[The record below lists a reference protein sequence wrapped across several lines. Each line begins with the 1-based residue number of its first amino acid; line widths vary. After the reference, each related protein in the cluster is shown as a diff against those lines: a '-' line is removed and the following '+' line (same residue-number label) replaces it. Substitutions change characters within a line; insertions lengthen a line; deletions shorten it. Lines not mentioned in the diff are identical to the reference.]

1 MAKLNNT
8 KKSGKN
14 VADDKERLASE
25 IAARYDPNS
34 ATYKYRD
41 KTPYQS
47 LREKN
52 EISTIPRTYE
62 SQRYSRST
70 PEGSAYRQNQSPT
83 LTTEDYRNAANA
95 YVTNSRRQR
104 PQPPQSRNPRSS
116 YYNPNWQKELTERR
130 QAEKASV
137 QMGKDKLAAE
147 RKQRLQ
153 ERDNEIAGYGKY
165 FSASDF
171 KSGVAVGQHKYEAA
185 NKRERESTPGF
196 WDIFNGAM
204 GSGDAII
211 TSKQAEDFQRADT
224 IASVDAMT
232 DDERDIYYYLLG
244 TRGDSEAEKFR
255 SLLQE
260 SLNYRIGT
268 KEAGLNKK
276 VGTAGILPFVAGVD
290 NAFAGM
296 TNAISGVFDGPM
308 VPTSPLQYEY
318 KAWREGLNPVRGA
331 INDVAYTGGNM
342 LPSIAASAALGGLDV
357 PSKLA
362 SALGASTLG
371 VSAGGNAYKEGRD
384 SGYTHK
390 QALTYGTLVGASEAG
405 LQAVLGG
412 ISSLGLGITEE
423 AAGGAISR
431 ALGKVIKNTGV
442 TDAIGRYIANMG
454 SEATE
459 EYLQS
464 LLEPVFKNVVAG
476 EQNEFNPLDE
486 EALYSGLMG
495 ALTAGL
501 FEAPNLALDIGVAR
515 YAEREFN
522 AALNSMQRES
532 TAAQSVQEQSP
543 VDIQRKAAQGVAGN
557 EVEPPAAVNRTPA
570 NEDINRVAE
579 AAAKAAQTQPPTNI
593 QEAAAQAAEKAAQRP
608 LERQTSNNAAAPA
621 KTAQNGVATRHTA
634 TTSNGNAV
642 SVGSIVDTDNGLNVR
657 LSDGTTA
664 QLSDVDFDDPNINV
678 LYERAASFDANTA
691 NALVNNYTGETSVDN
706 YLRGFNSVYLSGKQG
721 YEYAK
726 AVGDSVYARHY
737 LNDNARMAAFR
748 AGQAAYQSSRA
759 NSIAGQQGNNVRPQ
773 AKAEYEA
780 GVNREYS
787 DQKLTSSQRKQ
798 IRALDE
804 VFKAAGK
811 KLVIHDAI
819 GTDGNSVTF
828 SRSDANAYYDAK
840 TDTYHLSLDS
850 TGQAYAYV
858 VAHESIHEMEVKNK
872 EGFSALSE
880 VVEAAI
886 EGELMNQKGMTF
898 DEAKAEFEKM
908 VQYQI
913 DKNGLSRSEAV
924 TEVVANTVPVILTDE
939 QQGKRFADKVMKSSG
954 KVRAWFEQLIKD
966 LRAILDKAYNIL
978 KGQKSWEQMELIRNN
993 KQTLDMIA
1001 DYYFEGMEG
1010 TKGKAANEDGKV
1022 SFSPRLDPNFGSSVD
1037 IEKNYRAVANM
1048 QPVAK
1053 VKGTEFAKG
1062 EVDLI
1067 TQVSNFFEEIGGEV
1081 ISPDLGR
1088 IILDR
1093 NGVKDDIAH
1102 GIGRNKAA
1110 AFVAVPDVIKKGK
1123 ILDVQYN
1130 WKGRGYDTVIVA
1142 APVVFS
1148 GQNAVEGVILRKK
1161 SINDD
1166 FYLHEIKIEGVSTFK
1181 TGANKIGAPSADTP
1195 SVISILQ
1202 KVFDYKEKSD
1212 GNVKLSAKDS
1222 GADIREVNPMEIT
1235 PPNRVTSSSKY
1246 HYLINEFENNG
1257 YNGRRVVLVENGND
1271 GYQALTGS
1279 HRILAAREAG
1289 VDVPSVVI
1297 PMSEEIQP
1305 LLDATGDEERARIAD
1320 ELYEDGIIPKEARD
1334 LLVREDELN
1343 FENLGKPLD
1352 KQVRFSMKNAV
1363 EESQQFKRWFGDW
1376 QNNPAKASK
1385 VVNADGTPKV
1395 MYRGG
1400 NETFNIFDRKKS
1412 KYSNLYGRGFY
1423 FTDSESHARQY
1434 GDARA
1439 YYLDVKHP
1447 VPMQER
1453 TITKKQMRN
1462 FLEAVAENEDYGL
1475 ENYGS
1480 GATVDSVLK
1489 DVYGKNDFA
1498 MLNDVNQTAIG
1509 DMVAAVELFN
1519 EVNGT
1524 DFDGLI
1530 LDTETV
1536 VFNSNQIKSATDN
1549 IGTFDPNNPDI
1560 RFSMKDTVEETRD
1573 LIAVHNLKGAEL
1585 EADIE
1590 LGGFPMP
1597 SIAITKP
1604 ELGHSEFGDI
1614 SLIFGKDT
1622 IDPKRSGN
1630 KVYNADAYTP
1640 TFPQIGYKPN
1650 EKSIKRLRDLY
1661 YKVYEKAGSDI
1672 AYPLYAFG
1680 VDDAGEAIAR
1690 YGGSEQAIVKSFAD
1704 NTDMMQAYLVDQG
1717 KQPIETIQ
1725 REVVTE
1731 IGEPEKER
1739 YDFILNKLGK
1749 DAFEAMGTGKS
1760 RATWYE
1766 KYGESYREALKQQLI
1781 DAGID
1786 SEAAAS
1792 VVADGFSRGD
1802 VLTDALKVRS
1812 YMQNG
1817 PRMVRT
1823 QPDIAA
1829 TQKAIK
1835 EAVNPSEYKAWL
1847 ENTFSG
1853 IVSKKGIRND
1863 KDTFTNS
1870 GNRRSFETLYWE
1882 FNLENIVKAMKS
1894 QDEKGA
1900 SGLGTK
1906 SIFGSSAREYESIAD
1921 IKADSSRLQTLN
1933 EEQYA
1938 AIKETYSNRFREIV
1952 DTYAGNK
1959 DWWDAANTLCEAVA
1973 LRKTRTGI
1981 YNYLNQWPQVYKA
1994 SYDIV
1999 DSLISLTQDI
2009 AKMPTEYFEAKPQR
2023 AVSFDEVRA
2032 VIMPEGKYE
2041 DLQTALESR
2050 GIPVETYNPDVEG
2063 ERLSKLN
2070 SEFTERFRFSRKDD
2084 VSVTSEDAKKLQK
2097 QNDKLKQALEV
2108 AKQEIKLSDGHHV
2121 KASAVERLA
2130 GSLLKEYSSKMDKAE
2145 LVSNITELFDYIGN
2159 GENVVWDEVQAGAM
2173 NIALNVLDQS
2183 SKRNTEWYDNTKP
2196 AREFLK
2202 NNTIKLNEKQLAEVQ
2217 SAFGSYTE
2225 FRREL
2230 YNKAKFSKT
2239 EGISLEQA
2247 WRDLSSMFPDT
2258 FDPDTP
2264 DVDMPTLLHDEVLN
2278 MYDRPIENPY
2288 GYDMKGYA
2296 SDLAMR
2302 LYGEYMAMPERK
2314 TFADKQQKKLEMQ
2327 RARYNTLME
2336 QQREQAKAKYERL
2349 RDQRDITK
2357 YKTSIEKNAKSL
2369 YSWLTKPNNS
2379 KHVPEALRNKTADL
2393 LKTLEFDG
2401 KKGYMWKD
2409 AMRNLQTWMQQVDR
2423 AKTNPDID
2431 NPLIEYAPDLIDN
2444 MQSLLDSASK
2454 YNNISEMPLD
2464 KLKEL
2469 NNIVAAVKHTV
2480 TTANTVIADGR
2491 RQYIDDIGGNI
2502 IKTAQVQRP
2511 KAREFMRKH
2520 PYAYKMASAVS
2531 GFFISGNVKP
2541 IYFFDNIGGEMKTL
2555 FNDVRQAS
2563 YKAALTANAIREEYA
2578 QIKDKYR
2585 YKEWADKSGDLL
2597 TIQTKGGSNVSIT
2610 REQALDI
2617 YATAKREKLIG
2628 TQHLTKDGFVF
2639 NKDVVQKNGKLIE
2652 TATNDNVNK
2661 PLSEETIAEISDWL
2675 TKEQKGYADALVELM
2690 STKGAELGNEVT
2702 MLMYGINRFAE
2713 SYYIPI
2719 MSAQQFIETAFNGR
2733 VSEAMTWMNKGF
2745 TKNTVAGARNPIVIT
2760 GITQK
2765 ALQHMADMATYNAMA
2780 IPQDTMA
2787 KVYNYK
2793 QRGEDGGAN
2802 TYIRAELDK
2811 AYGQHTSKYIKTFI
2825 NDISGNITV
2834 DPRDSMASKMISAF
2848 RRNAISGK
2856 LSVAIQQPSAIVRAT
2871 ALVDP
2876 KYFFGHV
2883 SKNTY
2888 DTAKKYSGTAVIK
2901 EVGGFDAY
2909 TGKGLVQWM
2918 ADNNKL
2924 NFRNVRDAVA
2934 GWAPQKMD
2942 EITWCRIWKAC
2953 ENEIADTTAF
2963 ERGSEEFY
2971 KAVGH
2976 RFDDV
2981 IEYTQV
2987 YDSVISRS
2995 EYMRSKS
3002 AGAKLFTSFK
3012 AEPTVSYNM
3021 YWYALKH
3028 MDEKGG
3034 KARLLRTAASI
3045 IGAGVFN
3052 AILKSVITAIRDDDE
3067 NQNYVDKYVE
3077 ALVGNLVG
3085 TPLKKVPY
3093 IGEYIYLGGELDTL
3107 GSLPLVN
3114 EVLSMLQG
3122 YTSSRSELKVIQ
3134 DLINAAGDL
3143 DNEKKGLDERLLRM
3157 AKATSQMFGIP
3168 LDAFIKDWLGV
3179 VKEAYKAISGNEPEL
3194 SGNIM
3199 YEIREGLG
3207 VKQELEL
3214 YKGVDKAITTGD
3226 YTRLDKQ
3233 FKTMVERDT
3242 TTDPTKKARETVRAA
3257 VRQYFD
3263 AGEVKAGDAKRIL
3276 VRCGYKMDD
3285 AEAMITK
3292 WDFWRDYPEAHDTSI
3307 EDGTETLAAKY
3318 FEYAKPA
3325 NIDKT
3330 LFYDVYKFNGSAK
3343 ADKDKNGNSIR
3354 NSKRD
3359 KVADYINKQRLTK
3372 AQKDALWLA
3381 CGYKESTLDEAP
3393 WR

>member
-70 PEGSAYRQNQSPT
+70 PEGSAYRQNQSPA

-104 PQPPQSRNPRSS
+104 RQAPQSRNPRSS

-130 QAEKASV
+130 QAEKAFV

-153 ERDNEIAGYGKY
+153 ERDNEIAAYGKY

-204 GSGDAII
+204 GSGNAII

-268 KEAGLNKK
+268 KEAGLDKK

-431 ALGKVIKNTGV
+431 ALGKVIKNKGV

-501 FEAPNLALDIGVAR
+501 FEAPNLALDIGGAR

-522 AALNSMQRES
+522 AALNSMQREN
-532 TAAQSVQEQSP
+532 TAAQEQSP
-543 VDIQRKAAQGVAGN
+543 VDIQREAAQGVAGN

-593 QEAAAQAAEKAAQRP
+593 QEAAAQAAENAAQNR
-608 LERQTSNNAAAPA
+608 LEKQTSNNTAAPA

-678 LYERAASFDANTA
+678 LYERAASFDADTA

-780 GVNREYS
+780 GVNREYP
-787 DQKLTSSQRKQ
+787 DRKLTSSQRKQ

-939 QQGKRFADKVMKSSG
+939 QQGKRFADKVMKSGS
-954 KVRAWFEQLIKD
+954 KVKAWFEKLIKD

-1010 TKGKAANEDGKV
+1010 TKGKAANGDGGARYSIQTTENGKQYVEADRNVISGDNPSEWARQVEDYINNEIRHGRDVTVYSANGVPLTITADTAGKATFRNFVTLSDGSKRPMTDSEYVRKLNAESHIDEIAQV
-1022 SFSPRLDPNFGSSVD
+1022 SRGTGSTVPD
-1037 IEKNYRAVANM
+1037 RKNHPFAKDGFNYRTAY
-1048 QPVAK
+1048 
-1053 VKGTEFAKG
+1053 F
-1062 EVDLI
+1062 
-1067 TQVSNFFEEIGGEV
+1067 
-1081 ISPDLGR
+1081 
-1088 IILDR
+1088 
-1093 NGVKDDIAH
+1093 KDDSGYYELRLSVGKNGNVNTIY
-1102 GIGRNKAA
+1102 N
-1110 AFVAVPDVIKKGK
+1110 VGK
-1123 ILDVQYN
+1123 ITEADFPTRGL
-1130 WKGRGYDTVIVA
+1130 KGPTRSKTETRNTA
-1142 APVVFS
+1142 
-1148 GQNAVEGVILRKK
+1148 
-1161 SINDD
+1161 SIDNMPQSP
-1166 FYLHEIKIEGVSTFK
+1166 E
-1181 TGANKIGAPSADTP
+1181 
-1195 SVISILQ
+1195 
-1202 KVFDYKEKSD
+1202 
-1212 GNVKLSAKDS
+1212 NVKLSAKDS

-1343 FENLGKPLD
+1343 YENSGKPLD
-1352 KQVRFSMKNAV
+1352 KQVRFSEKDTEQKAV
-1363 EESQQFKRWFGDW
+1363 STFGTTYSW
-1376 QNNPAKASK
+1376 
-1385 VVNADGTPKV
+1385 
-1395 MYRGG
+1395 
-1400 NETFNIFDRKKS
+1400 NETGYLTSSGKQLDFSGKRDGAQAGYRS
-1412 KYSNLYGRGFY
+1412 MDHRDVSELY
-1423 FTDSESHARQY
+1423 
-1434 GDARA
+1434 DA
-1439 YYLDVKHP
+1439 
-1447 VPMQER
+1447 EG
-1453 TITKKQMRN
+1453 I
-1462 FLEAVAENEDYGL
+1462 
-1475 ENYGS
+1475 S
-1480 GATVDSVLK
+1480 
-1489 DVYGKNDFA
+1489 
-1498 MLNDVNQTAIG
+1498 
-1509 DMVAAVELFN
+1509 
-1519 EVNGT
+1519 GT
-1524 DFDGLI
+1524 DAMIKFMSEGNIRISPEMGGINLQSMPTKAQFDKLQSFVRKNGGEVTIDFDDANGNTLHSI
-1530 LDTETV
+1530 EYPQGTGPVRINNDIKRYYNEGKVPEISET
-1536 VFNSNQIKSATDN
+1536 Q
-1549 IGTFDPNNPDI
+1549 
-1560 RFSMKDTVEETRD
+1560 RFS
-1573 LIAVHNLKGAEL
+1573 
-1585 EADIE
+1585 
-1590 LGGFPMP
+1590 
-1597 SIAITKP
+1597 
-1604 ELGHSEFGDI
+1604 
-1614 SLIFGKDT
+1614 
-1622 IDPKRSGN
+1622 
-1630 KVYNADAYTP
+1630 
-1640 TFPQIGYKPN
+1640 
-1650 EKSIKRLRDLY
+1650 
-1661 YKVYEKAGSDI
+1661 
-1672 AYPLYAFG
+1672 
-1680 VDDAGEAIAR
+1680 
-1690 YGGSEQAIVKSFAD
+1690 
-1704 NTDMMQAYLVDQG
+1704 
-1717 KQPIETIQ
+1717 
-1725 REVVTE
+1725 
-1731 IGEPEKER
+1731 
-1739 YDFILNKLGK
+1739 
-1749 DAFEAMGTGKS
+1749 
-1760 RATWYE
+1760 
-1766 KYGESYREALKQQLI
+1766 
-1781 DAGID
+1781 
-1786 SEAAAS
+1786 
-1792 VVADGFSRGD
+1792 
-1802 VLTDALKVRS
+1802 
-1812 YMQNG
+1812 
-1817 PRMVRT
+1817 
-1823 QPDIAA
+1823 
-1829 TQKAIK
+1829 
-1835 EAVNPSEYKAWL
+1835 
-1847 ENTFSG
+1847 
-1853 IVSKKGIRND
+1853 
-1863 KDTFTNS
+1863 
-1870 GNRRSFETLYWE
+1870 
-1882 FNLENIVKAMKS
+1882 
-1894 QDEKGA
+1894 
-1900 SGLGTK
+1900 
-1906 SIFGSSAREYESIAD
+1906 
-1921 IKADSSRLQTLN
+1921 
-1933 EEQYA
+1933 
-1938 AIKETYSNRFREIV
+1938 
-1952 DTYAGNK
+1952 
-1959 DWWDAANTLCEAVA
+1959 
-1973 LRKTRTGI
+1973 
-1981 YNYLNQWPQVYKA
+1981 
-1994 SYDIV
+1994 
-1999 DSLISLTQDI
+1999 
-2009 AKMPTEYFEAKPQR
+2009 
-2023 AVSFDEVRA
+2023 
-2032 VIMPEGKYE
+2032 
-2041 DLQTALESR
+2041 
-2050 GIPVETYNPDVEG
+2050 
-2063 ERLSKLN
+2063 
-2070 SEFTERFRFSRKDD
+2070 FSRKDD
-2084 VSVTSEDAKKLQK
+2084 ISVTPEDAKKLQK
-2097 QNDKLKQALEV
+2097 QNDKLQQALEV

-2130 GSLLKEYSSKMDKAE
+2130 GSLLREYSSKMDKAE

-2183 SKRNTEWYDNTKP
+2183 AKRNTEWYDNTKP

-2247 WRDLSSMFPDT
+2247 WRDLSGMFPDT

-2264 DVDMPTLLHDEVLN
+2264 DVDMPIFLHDEVLN

-2288 GYDMKGYA
+2288 GYGMNEYA
-2296 SDLAMR
+2296 ADLAMR

-2563 YKAALTANAIREEYA
+2563 YKAALTANAIRGEYA
-2578 QIKDKYR
+2578 QIKDKYH
-2585 YKEWADKSGDLL
+2585 YKEWADNAGDLL

-2639 NKDVVQKNGKLIE
+2639 DKDVVQKNGKLIE

-2702 MLMYGINRFAE
+2702 MLMYGINRFSE
-2713 SYYIPI
+2713 GYYIPI
-2719 MSAQQFIETAFNGR
+2719 MSAQQFIDTAFNGR
-2733 VSEAMTWMNKGF
+2733 VSDAMSWMNKGF
-2745 TKNTVAGARNPIVIT
+2745 TKSTVAGARNPIVIT

-2834 DPRDSMASKMISAF
+2834 DPRDSMVSKMISVF
-2848 RRNAISGK
+2848 RRNAVSGK

-2883 SKNTY
+2883 DKNTY

-2918 ADNNKL
+2918 ADNDKL

-2934 GWAPQKMD
+2934 GWLPQKMD

-2953 ENEIADTTAF
+2953 ENEIADTTAL

-2995 EYMRSKS
+2995 ENMRLNS
-3002 AGAKLFTSFK
+3002 AGTKLFTSFK

-3028 MDEKGG
+3028 MNEKGG

-3052 AILKSVITAIRDDDE
+3052 AVLKSIITAVRDKDE
-3067 NQNYVDKYVE
+3067 NQNYIDKYVE
-3077 ALVGNLVG
+3077 ALAGNLVG
-3085 TPLKKVPY
+3085 APLKNFPY

-3114 EVLSMLQG
+3114 EVLSLLQG

-3143 DNEKKGLDERLLRM
+3143 DNENKGLDERWLRM

-3194 SGNIM
+3194 SGNIL

-3318 FEYAKPA
+3318 FEYAKPT

>member
-1 MAKLNNT
+1 MSSNNKKKAVERSKREQISKQNESSYNKRLSEWMNKYNPESPNYEFKDT
-8 KKSGKN
+8 EVKKSNNPVYGEVEYTPKN
-14 VADDKERLASE
+14 TYYGGFTPSNT
-25 IAARYDPNS
+25 NS
-34 ATYKYRD
+34 GGAT
-41 KTPYQS
+41 P
-47 LREKN
+47 
-52 EISTIPRTYE
+52 
-62 SQRYSRST
+62 SR
-70 PEGSAYRQNQSPT
+70 

-95 YVTNSRRQR
+95 YIANRQ
-104 PQPPQSRNPRSS
+104 QSYVPKLARN
-116 YYNPNWQKELTERR
+116 YNPNWRPTERKS
-130 QAEKASV
+130 AE
-137 QMGKDKLAAE
+137 QYAAE
-147 RKQRLQ
+147 HEQRLQ
-153 ERDNEIAGYGKY
+153 AKSNEIAGYGKY
-165 FSASDF
+165 FGANDF

-204 GSGDAII
+204 GGGDAII
-211 TSKQAEDFQRADT
+211 TSKQAEDLQRADT
-224 IASVDAMT
+224 ISSVDAMT
-232 DDERDIYYYLLG
+232 NDERDIYYYLLG

-268 KEAGLNKK
+268 KDAALDKK
-276 VGTAGILPFVAGVD
+276 VGTSGILPFIAGVD
-290 NAFAGM
+290 SAFAGM
-296 TNAISGVFDGPM
+296 TNAVSGAFGGSM

-318 KAWREGLNPVRGA
+318 KAWREGLGPVRGA

-342 LPSIAASAALGGLDV
+342 LPSVGASYALGGMGL
-357 PSKLA
+357 PSV
-362 SALGASTLG
+362 LGTGVLG
-371 VSAGGNAYKEGRD
+371 VSAAGNAYKEGVD
-384 SGYTHK
+384 SGYSHDE
-390 QALTYGTLVGASEAG
+390 ALTYGVLTGASEAG

-412 ISSLGLGITEE
+412 ISNLGLGITEE

-501 FEAPNLALDIGVAR
+501 FEAPNLALDIGGAR

-522 AALNSMQRES
+522 AARNSMQQEN
-532 TAAQSVQEQSP
+532 TAAQEQSP
-543 VDIQRKAAQGVAGN
+543 VDIQREAAQGVAGN
-557 EVEPPAAVNRTPA
+557 EVKPPAAVNRTPA

-593 QEAAAQAAEKAAQRP
+593 QEAAAQAAENAAQRP
-608 LERQTSNNAAAPA
+608 LERQTSNNAAVPA
-621 KTAQNGVATRHTA
+621 KSAQSGVATRHTA

-642 SVGSIVDTDNGLNVR
+642 SVGSIVETDNGLNVR

-664 QLSDVDFDDPNINV
+664 RLSDVDFDDPNINV
-678 LYERAASFDANTA
+678 LYERAASFDVDTA

-759 NSIAGQQGNNVRPQ
+759 NSIAGQRGNNVRPQ

-780 GVNREYS
+780 GVNPEYS

-939 QQGKRFADKVMKSSG
+939 QQGKRFADKVMKSGS
-954 KVRAWFEQLIKD
+954 KVKAWFEKLIKD

-1343 FENLGKPLD
+1343 FENLGKSLD

-1489 DVYGKNDFA
+1489 DLYGKNDFA

-1560 RFSMKDTVEETRD
+1560 RFSKKDTEQNAISVFGTTYSWNETGYLTPSGKQLDFSGKRD
-1573 LIAVHNLKGAEL
+1573 GAQAGYRSMDHRDVSELYDAEGVSGTDAMIKFMSEGNIRISPEMGGINLQSLPTKAQFDKL
-1585 EADIE
+1585 QSFVRKN
-1590 LGGFPMP
+1590 GG
-1597 SIAITKP
+1597 
-1604 ELGHSEFGDI
+1604 EV
-1614 SLIFGKDT
+1614 T
-1622 IDPKRSGN
+1622 IDFDDANGN
-1630 KVYNADAYTP
+1630 TLHSIEY
-1640 TFPQIGYKPN
+1640 PQGTGPVRIN
-1650 EKSIKRLRDLY
+1650 NDIKRY
-1661 YKVYEKAGSDI
+1661 Y
-1672 AYPLYAFG
+1672 
-1680 VDDAGEAIAR
+1680 
-1690 YGGSEQAIVKSFAD
+1690 
-1704 NTDMMQAYLVDQG
+1704 N
-1717 KQPIETIQ
+1717 
-1725 REVVTE
+1725 
-1731 IGEPEKER
+1731 
-1739 YDFILNKLGK
+1739 
-1749 DAFEAMGTGKS
+1749 
-1760 RATWYE
+1760 
-1766 KYGESYREALKQQLI
+1766 
-1781 DAGID
+1781 
-1786 SEAAAS
+1786 
-1792 VVADGFSRGD
+1792 
-1802 VLTDALKVRS
+1802 
-1812 YMQNG
+1812 
-1817 PRMVRT
+1817 
-1823 QPDIAA
+1823 
-1829 TQKAIK
+1829 
-1835 EAVNPSEYKAWL
+1835 
-1847 ENTFSG
+1847 
-1853 IVSKKGIRND
+1853 
-1863 KDTFTNS
+1863 
-1870 GNRRSFETLYWE
+1870 
-1882 FNLENIVKAMKS
+1882 
-1894 QDEKGA
+1894 
-1900 SGLGTK
+1900 
-1906 SIFGSSAREYESIAD
+1906 
-1921 IKADSSRLQTLN
+1921 
-1933 EEQYA
+1933 
-1938 AIKETYSNRFREIV
+1938 
-1952 DTYAGNK
+1952 
-1959 DWWDAANTLCEAVA
+1959 
-1973 LRKTRTGI
+1973 
-1981 YNYLNQWPQVYKA
+1981 
-1994 SYDIV
+1994 
-1999 DSLISLTQDI
+1999 
-2009 AKMPTEYFEAKPQR
+2009 
-2023 AVSFDEVRA
+2023 
-2032 VIMPEGKYE
+2032 EGKVPE
-2041 DLQTALESR
+2041 IS
-2050 GIPVETYNPDVEG
+2050 ETQ
-2063 ERLSKLN
+2063 
-2070 SEFTERFRFSRKDD
+2070 RFSFSRKDD
-2084 VSVTSEDAKKLQK
+2084 VSVTPEDAKKLQK

-2247 WRDLSSMFPDT
+2247 WRDLSGMFPDT

-2264 DVDMPTLLHDEVLN
+2264 DVDMPILLHDEVLN

-2288 GYDMKGYA
+2288 GYGMKEYA
-2296 SDLAMR
+2296 ADLAMR

-2336 QQREQAKAKYERL
+2336 QQREQAKAKYEKL

-2454 YNNISEMPLD
+2454 YNNISDMPLD

-2531 GFFISGNVKP
+2531 GFFNSGNVKP

-2834 DPRDSMASKMISAF
+2834 DPRDSMASQMISAF

-2871 ALVDP
+2871 ALVDS

-2883 SKNTY
+2883 DKNTY

-2918 ADNNKL
+2918 ADNDKL
-2924 NFRNVRDAVA
+2924 NFRNARDAVA
-2934 GWAPQKMD
+2934 GWLPQKMD

-2953 ENEIADTTAF
+2953 ENEVADTTAL

-3034 KARLLRTAASI
+3034 KARLLRTAASN

-3077 ALVGNLVG
+3077 ALAGNLVG

-3093 IGEYIYLGGELDTL
+3093 IGEHIYLGGELDTL

-3318 FEYAKPA
+3318 FEYAKPT

>member
-1 MAKLNNT
+1 MASYN
-8 KKSGKN
+8 KKQ
-14 VADDKERLASE
+14 DFEQWLSE
-25 IAARYDPNS
+25 HDPDS
-34 ATYKYRD
+34 KKYKYRD
-41 KTPYQS
+41 KSAYS
-47 LREKN
+47 YIREQK
-52 EISTIPRTYE
+52 ETASIPRTRE
-62 SQRYSRST
+62 VER
-70 PEGSAYRQNQSPT
+70 AYAENPAGWENSKNMQAASVVPR
-83 LTTEDYRNAANA
+83 TEDYRAAA
-95 YVTNSRRQR
+95 YAYSVRGRQQK
-104 PQPPQSRNPRSS
+104 PTATSRNPRSS
-116 YYNPNWQKELTERR
+116 YYNPNWQKEINEREAQKR
-130 QAEKASV
+130 QTAQVAA
-137 QMGKDKLAAE
+137 DNRAAE
-147 RKQRLQ
+147 HAARIQQRS
-153 ERDNEIAGYGKY
+153 NA
-165 FSASDF
+165 
-171 KSGVAVGQHKYEAA
+171 
-185 NKRERESTPGF
+185 
-196 WDIFNGAM
+196 
-204 GSGDAII
+204 I
-211 TSKQAEDFQRADT
+211 TSIMQRYASAPDFESGIEKGKALYSNTQGQSGEKTPSFMDIYSGALNPGSISPKTARGLVKQGERQQL
-224 IASVDAMT
+224 DAMSE
-232 DDERDIYYYLLG
+232 DEKNIYYYLLG
-244 TRGDSEAEKFR
+244 TKGDAAANEFK
-255 SLLQE
+255 SLLDDE
-260 SLNYRIGT
+260 LNRRIGAAQA
-268 KEAGLNKK
+268 EQAEIL
-276 VGTAGILPFVAGVD
+276 GTAGVLPFVAGVESSY
-290 NAFAGM
+290 AGAAQALLAALGSEK
-296 TNAISGVFDGPM
+296 T
-308 VPTSPLQYEY
+308 VPRSPYQYAY
-318 KAWREGLNPVRGA
+318 QAWRERIAQQENNKIGLRGIA
-331 INDVAYTGGNM
+331 NDLGYTVGNM
-342 LPSIAASAALGGLDV
+342 LPGMELSAAMGGLGA

-362 SALGASTLG
+362 SALGSGSIGL
-371 VSAGGNAYKEGRD
+371 SSGGNAYREGRD
-384 SGYTHK
+384 MGYSHNEAITYG
-390 QALTYGTLVGASEAG
+390 ALTGASEAG
-405 LQAVLGG
+405 LQYLLGG
-412 ISSLGLGITEE
+412 VSKLG
-423 AAGGAISR
+423 AGVTS
-431 ALGKVIKNTGV
+431 GKVANVVSKALDKVVKNKAVADTV
-442 TDAIGRYIANMG
+442 ARYVADMG

-464 LLEPVFKNVVAG
+464 VLEPVFRNIAAG
-476 EQNEFNPLDE
+476 ENNDIDLLSD
-486 EALYSGLMG
+486 EALYSAMMG

-501 FEAPNLALDIGVAR
+501 FNAPEMASGINNARSTAVAEHLEPSNAQLKYFTPEEASDPRQSRSRMGA
-515 YAEREFN
+515 YSKEFGDV
-522 AALNSMQRES
+522 LNSTSPDPARMREMQDIVSEYNTLRAMNRADAIEQ
-532 TAAQSVQEQSP
+532 AATQAARTQEPATVQ
-543 VDIQRKAAQGVAGN
+543 RAA
-557 EVEPPAAVNRTPA
+557 EM
-570 NEDINRVAE
+570 
-579 AAAKAAQTQPPTNI
+579 AAKAAQTQPPTNI
-593 QEAAAQAAEKAAQRP
+593 QEAAAQAAEKAVQSP
-608 LERQTSNNAAAPA
+608 LEGRASNNAAALA

-642 SVGSIVDTDNGLNVR
+642 SVGSIVESDNGLYVR

-664 QLSDVDFDDPNINV
+664 QLPDVEFDDPNINA
-678 LYERAASFDANTA
+678 LYERAADFDVDTA

-787 DQKLTSSQRKQ
+787 DRKLTSSQRKQ

-858 VAHESIHEMEVKNK
+858 VAHESIHEMKVKNK

-908 VQYQI
+908 VQYQM
-913 DKNGLSRSEAV
+913 DKNGLGRSEAV

-939 QQGKRFADKVMKSSG
+939 QQGKRFADKVMKSGS
-954 KVRAWFEQLIKD
+954 KVKAWFEKLIKD

-1010 TKGKAANEDGKV
+1010 TRGKAKGDNVNLSLKDIGGRKTVWIENNALSAKELRNHKAVADYIAKHIGEVYTLIESGQKVYLGEDLPTEYTHSKYTTYLQKYDRSTLKAKNKASGALGEMIEIATNRRWEKTQHTHNKDARYGMYRYDSSFAFPVKNSDGSIKRIYSYDAELLIRNASDGKKYLYDIINIKENIPDTLELPKQEAQIR
-1022 SFSPRLDPNFGSSVD
+1022 SQEAPAHGDAFSN
-1037 IEKNYRAVANM
+1037 I
-1048 QPVAK
+1048 
-1053 VKGTEFAKG
+1053 
-1062 EVDLI
+1062 
-1067 TQVSNFFEEIGGEV
+1067 
-1081 ISPDLGR
+1081 ISPDG
-1088 IILDR
+1088 
-1093 NGVKDDIAH
+1093 KD
-1102 GIGRNKAA
+1102 
-1110 AFVAVPDVIKKGK
+1110 
-1123 ILDVQYN
+1123 
-1130 WKGRGYDTVIVA
+1130 
-1142 APVVFS
+1142 
-1148 GQNAVEGVILRKK
+1148 
-1161 SINDD
+1161 
-1166 FYLHEIKIEGVSTFK
+1166 
-1181 TGANKIGAPSADTP
+1181 
-1195 SVISILQ
+1195 
-1202 KVFDYKEKSD
+1202 
-1212 GNVKLSAKDS
+1212 VKLSAKDIN
-1222 GADIREVNPMEIT
+1222 ADIREVNPMEIT

-1257 YNGRRVVLVENGND
+1257 YNGRNVVLVENGND

-1320 ELYEDGIIPKEARD
+1320 ELYEDGIIPKEVRD

-1352 KQVRFSMKNAV
+1352 KQVRFSEKDTEQKAV
-1363 EESQQFKRWFGDW
+1363 STFGTTYSW
-1376 QNNPAKASK
+1376 
-1385 VVNADGTPKV
+1385 
-1395 MYRGG
+1395 
-1400 NETFNIFDRKKS
+1400 NETGYLTPSGKQLDFSGKRDGAQAGYRS
-1412 KYSNLYGRGFY
+1412 MDHRDVSELY
-1423 FTDSESHARQY
+1423 
-1434 GDARA
+1434 DAEG
-1439 YYLDVKHP
+1439 V
-1447 VPMQER
+1447 
-1453 TITKKQMRN
+1453 
-1462 FLEAVAENEDYGL
+1462 G
-1475 ENYGS
+1475 
-1480 GATVDSVLK
+1480 
-1489 DVYGKNDFA
+1489 
-1498 MLNDVNQTAIG
+1498 
-1509 DMVAAVELFN
+1509 
-1519 EVNGT
+1519 GT
-1524 DFDGLI
+1524 DAMIKFMNEGNIRISPEMGGINLQSMPTKAQFDKLQSFVRKNGGEVTIDFDDANGNTLHSI
-1530 LDTETV
+1530 EYPQGTGPVRINNDIKRYYNEGKVPEISET
-1536 VFNSNQIKSATDN
+1536 Q
-1549 IGTFDPNNPDI
+1549 
-1560 RFSMKDTVEETRD
+1560 RFS
-1573 LIAVHNLKGAEL
+1573 
-1585 EADIE
+1585 
-1590 LGGFPMP
+1590 
-1597 SIAITKP
+1597 
-1604 ELGHSEFGDI
+1604 
-1614 SLIFGKDT
+1614 
-1622 IDPKRSGN
+1622 
-1630 KVYNADAYTP
+1630 
-1640 TFPQIGYKPN
+1640 
-1650 EKSIKRLRDLY
+1650 
-1661 YKVYEKAGSDI
+1661 
-1672 AYPLYAFG
+1672 
-1680 VDDAGEAIAR
+1680 
-1690 YGGSEQAIVKSFAD
+1690 
-1704 NTDMMQAYLVDQG
+1704 
-1717 KQPIETIQ
+1717 
-1725 REVVTE
+1725 
-1731 IGEPEKER
+1731 
-1739 YDFILNKLGK
+1739 
-1749 DAFEAMGTGKS
+1749 
-1760 RATWYE
+1760 
-1766 KYGESYREALKQQLI
+1766 
-1781 DAGID
+1781 
-1786 SEAAAS
+1786 
-1792 VVADGFSRGD
+1792 
-1802 VLTDALKVRS
+1802 
-1812 YMQNG
+1812 
-1817 PRMVRT
+1817 
-1823 QPDIAA
+1823 
-1829 TQKAIK
+1829 
-1835 EAVNPSEYKAWL
+1835 
-1847 ENTFSG
+1847 
-1853 IVSKKGIRND
+1853 
-1863 KDTFTNS
+1863 
-1870 GNRRSFETLYWE
+1870 
-1882 FNLENIVKAMKS
+1882 
-1894 QDEKGA
+1894 
-1900 SGLGTK
+1900 
-1906 SIFGSSAREYESIAD
+1906 
-1921 IKADSSRLQTLN
+1921 
-1933 EEQYA
+1933 
-1938 AIKETYSNRFREIV
+1938 
-1952 DTYAGNK
+1952 
-1959 DWWDAANTLCEAVA
+1959 
-1973 LRKTRTGI
+1973 
-1981 YNYLNQWPQVYKA
+1981 
-1994 SYDIV
+1994 
-1999 DSLISLTQDI
+1999 
-2009 AKMPTEYFEAKPQR
+2009 
-2023 AVSFDEVRA
+2023 
-2032 VIMPEGKYE
+2032 
-2041 DLQTALESR
+2041 
-2050 GIPVETYNPDVEG
+2050 
-2063 ERLSKLN
+2063 
-2070 SEFTERFRFSRKDD
+2070 FSRKDD
-2084 VSVTSEDAKKLQK
+2084 VSVTPEDAKKLQK

-2247 WRDLSSMFPDT
+2247 WRDLSGMFPDT

-2288 GYDMKGYA
+2288 GYGMKEYA
-2296 SDLAMR
+2296 ADLAMR
-2302 LYGEYMAMPERK
+2302 LYGEYMALPERK

-2336 QQREQAKAKYERL
+2336 QQREQAKAKYEKL

-2454 YNNISEMPLD
+2454 YNNISDMPLD

-2531 GFFISGNVKP
+2531 GFFITGNVKP

-2578 QIKDKYR
+2578 QIKDKYH
-2585 YKEWADKSGDLL
+2585 YKEWADKKGDLL
-2597 TIQTKGGSNVSIT
+2597 TIQTNGGSNVSIT

-2639 NKDVVQKNGKLIE
+2639 DKDVVQKNGKLIE

-2702 MLMYGINRFAE
+2702 MQMYGINRFSE
-2713 SYYIPI
+2713 GYYIPI
-2719 MSAQQFIETAFNGR
+2719 MSAQQFIDTAFNGR
-2733 VSEAMTWMNKGF
+2733 VSDAMSWMNKGF

-2793 QRGEDGGAN
+2793 QRSEDGGAN

-2834 DPRDSMASKMISAF
+2834 DPRDSMVSKMISVF
-2848 RRNAISGK
+2848 RRNAVAGK

-2876 KYFFGHV
+2876 KYFFSHV
-2883 SKNTY
+2883 GKNTY

-2918 ADNNKL
+2918 ADNDKL
-2924 NFRNVRDAVA
+2924 NFRNVRDALA
-2934 GWAPQKMD
+2934 GWLPQKMD

-2953 ENEIADTTAF
+2953 ENEVADTTAF

-2995 EYMRSKS
+2995 ENMRLNS
-3002 AGAKLFTSFK
+3002 AGTKLFTSFK

-3028 MDEKGG
+3028 MNEKGG

-3052 AILKSVITAIRDDDE
+3052 AVLKSVITAIRDDDE

-3077 ALVGNLVG
+3077 ALAGNLVG
-3085 TPLKKVPY
+3085 APLKNFPY

-3114 EVLSMLQG
+3114 EVVSLLQG

-3143 DNEKKGLDERLLRM
+3143 DNENKGRDERWLRM

-3194 SGNIM
+3194 SGNIL

-3263 AGEVKAGDAKRIL
+3263 AG
-3276 VRCGYKMDD
+3276 
-3285 AEAMITK
+3285 
-3292 WDFWRDYPEAHDTSI
+3292 
-3307 EDGTETLAAKY
+3307 
-3318 FEYAKPA
+3318 
-3325 NIDKT
+3325 
-3330 LFYDVYKFNGSAK
+3330 
-3343 ADKDKNGNSIR
+3343 
-3354 NSKRD
+3354 
-3359 KVADYINKQRLTK
+3359 
-3372 AQKDALWLA
+3372 
-3381 CGYKESTLDEAP
+3381 
-3393 WR
+3393 

>member
-1 MAKLNNT
+1 MASYN
-8 KKSGKN
+8 KKQ
-14 VADDKERLASE
+14 DFEQWLSE
-25 IAARYDPNS
+25 HDPDS
-34 ATYKYRD
+34 KKYKYRD
-41 KTPYQS
+41 KSAYS
-47 LREKN
+47 YIREQK
-52 EISTIPRTYE
+52 ETASIPRTRE
-62 SQRYSRST
+62 VER
-70 PEGSAYRQNQSPT
+70 AYAENPAGWENSKNMQAAPVRGRQQKPT
-83 LTTEDYRNAANA
+83 AT
-95 YVTNSRRQR
+95 
-104 PQPPQSRNPRSS
+104 SRNPRSS
-116 YYNPNWQKELTERR
+116 YYNPNWRKEINEREAQKR
-130 QAEKASV
+130 QAAQV
-137 QMGKDKLAAE
+137 AADNRAAE
-147 RKQRLQ
+147 HAARIQQRS
-153 ERDNEIAGYGKY
+153 NA
-165 FSASDF
+165 
-171 KSGVAVGQHKYEAA
+171 
-185 NKRERESTPGF
+185 
-196 WDIFNGAM
+196 
-204 GSGDAII
+204 I
-211 TSKQAEDFQRADT
+211 TSIMQRYASAPDFESGIEKGKALYSNTQEQSGEKTPSFMDIYSGALNPGSISPKAARGLVKQGERQQL
-224 IASVDAMT
+224 DAMSE
-232 DDERDIYYYLLG
+232 DEKNIYYYLLG
-244 TRGDSEAEKFR
+244 TKGDAAANEFK
-255 SLLQE
+255 SLLE
-260 SLNYRIGT
+260 DELNRRIGT
-268 KEAGLNKK
+268 AQAEQAEIL
-276 VGTAGILPFVAGVD
+276 GTAGVLPFVAGVESSY
-290 NAFAGM
+290 AGAAQALLAALGSEK
-296 TNAISGVFDGPM
+296 T
-308 VPTSPLQYEY
+308 VPRSPYQYAY
-318 KAWREGLNPVRGA
+318 QAWRERIAQQENNKIGLRGIA
-331 INDVAYTGGNM
+331 NDLGYTVGNM
-342 LPSIAASAALGGLDV
+342 LPGMELSAAMGGLGA

-362 SALGASTLG
+362 SALGSGSIGL
-371 VSAGGNAYKEGRD
+371 SSGGNAYREGRD
-384 SGYTHK
+384 MGYSHNEAITYG
-390 QALTYGTLVGASEAG
+390 ALTGASEAG
-405 LQAVLGG
+405 LQYLLGG
-412 ISSLGLGITEE
+412 VSKLG
-423 AAGGAISR
+423 AGVTS
-431 ALGKVIKNTGV
+431 GKVGNVVSKALDKVVKNKAVADTV
-442 TDAIGRYIANMG
+442 ARYVADMG

-464 LLEPVFKNVVAG
+464 VLEPVFRNIAAG
-476 EQNEFNPLDE
+476 ENNDIDLLSD
-486 EALYSGLMG
+486 EALYSAMMG

-501 FEAPNLALDIGVAR
+501 FNAPEMVSGINNAR
-515 YAEREFN
+515 
-522 AALNSMQRES
+522 S
-532 TAAQSVQEQSP
+532 TAVAEHLEPSNAQLKYFTPEEASDP
-543 VDIQRKAAQGVAGN
+543 RKARSRMGAYAKEFGDVLNNTSPDPARMREMQDIVSEYNTLRAMN
-557 EVEPPAAVNRTPA
+557 RADAIEQAATQAARTQEPATVQRAA
-570 NEDINRVAE
+570 EM
-579 AAAKAAQTQPPTNI
+579 AAKAAQTQPPTNI
-593 QEAAAQAAEKAAQRP
+593 QEAAAQAAEKAVQSP
-608 LERQTSNNAAAPA
+608 LERQASNNAAAPA
-621 KTAQNGVATRHTA
+621 KTAQSGVATRHTA

-642 SVGSIVDTDNGLNVR
+642 SVGSIVESDNGLYVR

-678 LYERAASFDANTA
+678 LYERAASFDVDTA

-748 AGQAAYQSSRA
+748 AGEAAYQSSRA

-787 DQKLTSSQRKQ
+787 DRKLTSSQRKQ

-858 VAHESIHEMEVKNK
+858 VAHESVHEMEVKNK

-908 VQYQI
+908 VQYQM
-913 DKNGLSRSEAV
+913 DKNGLNRSEAV

-939 QQGKRFADKVMKSSG
+939 QQGKRFADKVMKSGS
-954 KVRAWFEQLIKD
+954 KVKAWFERLIKD

-1010 TKGKAANEDGKV
+1010 TKGKASNT
-1022 SFSPRLDPNFGSSVD
+1022 
-1037 IEKNYRAVANM
+1037 EK
-1048 QPVAK
+1048 
-1053 VKGTEFAKG
+1053 T
-1062 EVDLI
+1062 
-1067 TQVSNFFEEIGGEV
+1067 
-1081 ISPDLGR
+1081 
-1088 IILDR
+1088 
-1093 NGVKDDIAH
+1093 
-1102 GIGRNKAA
+1102 
-1110 AFVAVPDVIKKGK
+1110 
-1123 ILDVQYN
+1123 
-1130 WKGRGYDTVIVA
+1130 
-1142 APVVFS
+1142 
-1148 GQNAVEGVILRKK
+1148 
-1161 SINDD
+1161 
-1166 FYLHEIKIEGVSTFK
+1166 
-1181 TGANKIGAPSADTP
+1181 
-1195 SVISILQ
+1195 
-1202 KVFDYKEKSD
+1202 D
-1212 GNVKLSAKDS
+1212 GNVKRSAKDIN
-1222 GADIREVNPMEIT
+1222 ADIREVNPMEIT

-1320 ELYEDGIIPKEARD
+1320 ELYEDGIIPKEVRD

-1343 FENLGKPLD
+1343 FENVGKPLD
-1352 KQVRFSMKNAV
+1352 KQVRFS
-1363 EESQQFKRWFGDW
+1363 
-1376 QNNPAKASK
+1376 
-1385 VVNADGTPKV
+1385 
-1395 MYRGG
+1395 
-1400 NETFNIFDRKKS
+1400 
-1412 KYSNLYGRGFY
+1412 
-1423 FTDSESHARQY
+1423 
-1434 GDARA
+1434 
-1439 YYLDVKHP
+1439 
-1447 VPMQER
+1447 
-1453 TITKKQMRN
+1453 
-1462 FLEAVAENEDYGL
+1462 
-1475 ENYGS
+1475 
-1480 GATVDSVLK
+1480 
-1489 DVYGKNDFA
+1489 
-1498 MLNDVNQTAIG
+1498 
-1509 DMVAAVELFN
+1509 
-1519 EVNGT
+1519 
-1524 DFDGLI
+1524 
-1530 LDTETV
+1530 
-1536 VFNSNQIKSATDN
+1536 
-1549 IGTFDPNNPDI
+1549 
-1560 RFSMKDTVEETRD
+1560 
-1573 LIAVHNLKGAEL
+1573 
-1585 EADIE
+1585 
-1590 LGGFPMP
+1590 
-1597 SIAITKP
+1597 
-1604 ELGHSEFGDI
+1604 
-1614 SLIFGKDT
+1614 
-1622 IDPKRSGN
+1622 
-1630 KVYNADAYTP
+1630 
-1640 TFPQIGYKPN
+1640 
-1650 EKSIKRLRDLY
+1650 
-1661 YKVYEKAGSDI
+1661 
-1672 AYPLYAFG
+1672 
-1680 VDDAGEAIAR
+1680 
-1690 YGGSEQAIVKSFAD
+1690 
-1704 NTDMMQAYLVDQG
+1704 
-1717 KQPIETIQ
+1717 
-1725 REVVTE
+1725 
-1731 IGEPEKER
+1731 
-1739 YDFILNKLGK
+1739 
-1749 DAFEAMGTGKS
+1749 
-1760 RATWYE
+1760 
-1766 KYGESYREALKQQLI
+1766 
-1781 DAGID
+1781 
-1786 SEAAAS
+1786 
-1792 VVADGFSRGD
+1792 
-1802 VLTDALKVRS
+1802 
-1812 YMQNG
+1812 
-1817 PRMVRT
+1817 
-1823 QPDIAA
+1823 
-1829 TQKAIK
+1829 
-1835 EAVNPSEYKAWL
+1835 
-1847 ENTFSG
+1847 
-1853 IVSKKGIRND
+1853 
-1863 KDTFTNS
+1863 
-1870 GNRRSFETLYWE
+1870 
-1882 FNLENIVKAMKS
+1882 
-1894 QDEKGA
+1894 
-1900 SGLGTK
+1900 
-1906 SIFGSSAREYESIAD
+1906 
-1921 IKADSSRLQTLN
+1921 
-1933 EEQYA
+1933 
-1938 AIKETYSNRFREIV
+1938 
-1952 DTYAGNK
+1952 
-1959 DWWDAANTLCEAVA
+1959 
-1973 LRKTRTGI
+1973 
-1981 YNYLNQWPQVYKA
+1981 
-1994 SYDIV
+1994 
-1999 DSLISLTQDI
+1999 
-2009 AKMPTEYFEAKPQR
+2009 
-2023 AVSFDEVRA
+2023 
-2032 VIMPEGKYE
+2032 
-2041 DLQTALESR
+2041 
-2050 GIPVETYNPDVEG
+2050 
-2063 ERLSKLN
+2063 
-2070 SEFTERFRFSRKDD
+2070 RKDD
-2084 VSVTSEDAKKLQK
+2084 VSVTPEDAKKLQK

-2239 EGISLEQA
+2239 DGISLEQA
-2247 WRDLSSMFPDT
+2247 WRDLSGMFPDT

-2288 GYDMKGYA
+2288 GYGMKEYA
-2296 SDLAMR
+2296 ADLAMR
-2302 LYGEYMAMPERK
+2302 LYGEYMALPERK

-2336 QQREQAKAKYERL
+2336 QQREQAKAKYEKL

-2369 YSWLTKPNNS
+2369 YNWLTKPNNS

-2454 YNNISEMPLD
+2454 YNNISDMPLD

-2531 GFFISGNVKP
+2531 GFFNSGNVKP

-2563 YKAALTANAIREEYA
+2563 YKSALTANTIRGEYA
-2578 QIKDKYR
+2578 QIKDKYH
-2585 YKEWADKSGDLL
+2585 YKEWADKKGDLL

-2639 NKDVVQKNGKLIE
+2639 DKDVVQKNGKLIE

-2702 MLMYGINRFAE
+2702 MQMYGINRFAE

-2719 MSAQQFIETAFNGR
+2719 MSARQFIETAFNGR
-2733 VSEAMTWMNKGF
+2733 VPEAMSWMNKGF

-2793 QRGEDGGAN
+2793 QRGEDGSAN

-2848 RRNAISGK
+2848 RRNAVAGK

-2883 SKNTY
+2883 GKDTY

-2918 ADNNKL
+2918 ADNDKL

-2934 GWAPQKMD
+2934 GWLPQKMD

-2953 ENEIADTTAF
+2953 ENEVADTTAF

-3028 MDEKGG
+3028 MNEKGG

-3052 AILKSVITAIRDDDE
+3052 AVLKSIITAIRDDDE

-3077 ALVGNLVG
+3077 ALAGNLVG

-3114 EVLSMLQG
+3114 EVLSLLQG

-3143 DNEKKGLDERLLRM
+3143 DNENKGRDERWLRM
-3157 AKATSQMFGIP
+3157 AKATSQAFGIP

-3194 SGNIM
+3194 SGNIL

-3226 YTRLDKQ
+3226 YTQLDKQ

-3292 WDFWRDYPEAHDTSI
+3292 WDFWRDYPEAHDTSV
-3307 EDGTETLAAKY
+3307 ENGTETLAAKY

-3325 NIDKT
+3325 NIDKAV
-3330 LFYDVYKFNGSAK
+3330 FYDVYKFM
-3343 ADKDKNGNSIR
+3343 
-3354 NSKRD
+3354 SKQGT
-3359 KVADYINKQRLTK
+3359 KKEEAMAYINKQNLTK
-3372 AQKDALWLA
+3372 AQKDALYLCKYA
-3381 CGYKESTLDEAP
+3381 ESKIDEAP

>member
-1 MAKLNNT
+1 MASYN
-8 KKSGKN
+8 KKQ
-14 VADDKERLASE
+14 DFEQWLSE
-25 IAARYDPNS
+25 HDPDS
-34 ATYKYRD
+34 KKYKYRD
-41 KTPYQS
+41 KSAYS
-47 LREKN
+47 YIREQK
-52 EISTIPRTYE
+52 ETASIPRTRE
-62 SQRYSRST
+62 VER
-70 PEGSAYRQNQSPT
+70 AYAENPAGWENSKNMQAASVVPRA
-83 LTTEDYRNAANA
+83 EDYRAAA
-95 YVTNSRRQR
+95 YAYSVLGRQQK
-104 PQPPQSRNPRSS
+104 PTATSRNPRSS
-116 YYNPNWQKELTERR
+116 YYNPNWQKEINEREAQKRQAAQVAADNRAAEHAARIQQRSNAITSIMQRYASAPDFESGIEKGKALYSNTQGQSGEKTPSFMDIYSGALNPGSISPKTARGLVKQGERR
-130 QAEKASV
+130 Q
-137 QMGKDKLAAE
+137 L
-147 RKQRLQ
+147 
-153 ERDNEIAGYGKY
+153 
-165 FSASDF
+165 
-171 KSGVAVGQHKYEAA
+171 
-185 NKRERESTPGF
+185 
-196 WDIFNGAM
+196 
-204 GSGDAII
+204 
-211 TSKQAEDFQRADT
+211 
-224 IASVDAMT
+224 DAMSE
-232 DDERDIYYYLLG
+232 DEKNIYYYLLG
-244 TRGDSEAEKFR
+244 TKGDAAANEFK
-255 SLLQE
+255 SLLDDE
-260 SLNYRIGT
+260 LNRRIGT
-268 KEAGLNKK
+268 AQAEQAEIL
-276 VGTAGILPFVAGVD
+276 GTAGVLPFVAGVESSY
-290 NAFAGM
+290 AGAAQALLAALGIEK
-296 TNAISGVFDGPM
+296 T
-308 VPTSPLQYEY
+308 VPRSPYQYAY
-318 KAWREGLNPVRGA
+318 QAWRERIAQQENNKIGLRGIA
-331 INDVAYTGGNM
+331 NDLGYTVGNM
-342 LPSIAASAALGGLDV
+342 LPGMELSAAMGGLGA

-362 SALGASTLG
+362 SALGSGSIGL
-371 VSAGGNAYKEGRD
+371 SSGGNAYREGRD
-384 SGYTHK
+384 MGYSHNEAITYG
-390 QALTYGTLVGASEAG
+390 ALTGASEAG
-405 LQAVLGG
+405 LQYLLGG
-412 ISSLGLGITEE
+412 VSKLG
-423 AAGGAISR
+423 AGVTS
-431 ALGKVIKNTGV
+431 GKVGNVVSKALDKVVKNKAVADTV
-442 TDAIGRYIANMG
+442 ARYVADMG

-464 LLEPVFKNVVAG
+464 VLEPVFRNIAAG
-476 EQNEFNPLDE
+476 ENNDIDLLSD
-486 EALYSGLMG
+486 EALYSAMMG

-501 FEAPNLALDIGVAR
+501 LNAPEMASGINNARSTAVAEHLEPSNAQLKYFTPEEASDPRKSRSRMEA
-515 YAEREFN
+515 YAKEFGDV
-522 AALNSMQRES
+522 LNSTSPDPARMREMQDIVSEYNTLRATNRADAIEQAATQAAARAS
-532 TAAQSVQEQSP
+532 QAQPLENIRQAASQAAENAAQSVQEQSP
-543 VDIQRKAAQGVAGN
+543 VDIQREAAQGVAGN
-557 EVEPPAAVNRTPA
+557 EVEPSTAANRTPA
-570 NEDINRVAE
+570 NENINRVAE

-593 QEAAAQAAEKAAQRP
+593 QEAAAQAAEKAAQSH
-608 LERQTSNNAAAPA
+608 LERQASNNAAAPD
-621 KTAQNGVATRHTA
+621 KTAQSGVATRHTA

-642 SVGSIVDTDNGLNVR
+642 SVGSIVESDNGLYVR

-664 QLSDVDFDDPNINV
+664 QLPDVEFDDPNINV
-678 LYERAASFDANTA
+678 LYERAADFDVDTA

-787 DQKLTSSQRKQ
+787 DRKLTSSQRKQ

-819 GTDGNSVTF
+819 GADGNSVTF

-939 QQGKRFADKVMKSSG
+939 QQGKRFADKVMKSGS
-954 KVRAWFEQLIKD
+954 KVKAWFEKLIKD

-1010 TKGKAANEDGKV
+1010 TKGKAANGDGGARYSIQTTENGKQYVEADRNVISGDNPSEWARQVEDYINNEIRHGRDVIVYSANGVPLTITADTAGKATFRNFVTLSDGSKRPMTDSEYVRKLNAESHIDEIAQV
-1022 SFSPRLDPNFGSSVD
+1022 SRGTGSTVPD
-1037 IEKNYRAVANM
+1037 RKNHPFAKDGFNYRTAY
-1048 QPVAK
+1048 
-1053 VKGTEFAKG
+1053 F
-1062 EVDLI
+1062 
-1067 TQVSNFFEEIGGEV
+1067 
-1081 ISPDLGR
+1081 
-1088 IILDR
+1088 
-1093 NGVKDDIAH
+1093 KDDSGYYELRLSVGKNGNVNTIY
-1102 GIGRNKAA
+1102 N
-1110 AFVAVPDVIKKGK
+1110 VGK
-1123 ILDVQYN
+1123 ITEADFPTRGL
-1130 WKGRGYDTVIVA
+1130 KGPTRSKTETRNTA
-1142 APVVFS
+1142 
-1148 GQNAVEGVILRKK
+1148 
-1161 SINDD
+1161 SIDNMPQSP
-1166 FYLHEIKIEGVSTFK
+1166 E
-1181 TGANKIGAPSADTP
+1181 
-1195 SVISILQ
+1195 
-1202 KVFDYKEKSD
+1202 
-1212 GNVKLSAKDS
+1212 NVKRSAKDIN
-1222 GADIREVNPMEIT
+1222 ADIREVNPMEIT

-1305 LLDATGDEERARIAD
+1305 LLDATGDEERARIAE
-1320 ELYEDGIIPKEARD
+1320 ELYEDGIIPKEVRD

-1343 FENLGKPLD
+1343 FENVGKPLD
-1352 KQVRFSMKNAV
+1352 KQV
-1363 EESQQFKRWFGDW
+1363 
-1376 QNNPAKASK
+1376 
-1385 VVNADGTPKV
+1385 
-1395 MYRGG
+1395 
-1400 NETFNIFDRKKS
+1400 
-1412 KYSNLYGRGFY
+1412 
-1423 FTDSESHARQY
+1423 
-1434 GDARA
+1434 
-1439 YYLDVKHP
+1439 
-1447 VPMQER
+1447 
-1453 TITKKQMRN
+1453 
-1462 FLEAVAENEDYGL
+1462 
-1475 ENYGS
+1475 
-1480 GATVDSVLK
+1480 
-1489 DVYGKNDFA
+1489 
-1498 MLNDVNQTAIG
+1498 
-1509 DMVAAVELFN
+1509 
-1519 EVNGT
+1519 
-1524 DFDGLI
+1524 
-1530 LDTETV
+1530 
-1536 VFNSNQIKSATDN
+1536 
-1549 IGTFDPNNPDI
+1549 
-1560 RFSMKDTVEETRD
+1560 
-1573 LIAVHNLKGAEL
+1573 
-1585 EADIE
+1585 
-1590 LGGFPMP
+1590 
-1597 SIAITKP
+1597 
-1604 ELGHSEFGDI
+1604 
-1614 SLIFGKDT
+1614 
-1622 IDPKRSGN
+1622 
-1630 KVYNADAYTP
+1630 
-1640 TFPQIGYKPN
+1640 
-1650 EKSIKRLRDLY
+1650 
-1661 YKVYEKAGSDI
+1661 
-1672 AYPLYAFG
+1672 
-1680 VDDAGEAIAR
+1680 
-1690 YGGSEQAIVKSFAD
+1690 
-1704 NTDMMQAYLVDQG
+1704 
-1717 KQPIETIQ
+1717 
-1725 REVVTE
+1725 
-1731 IGEPEKER
+1731 
-1739 YDFILNKLGK
+1739 
-1749 DAFEAMGTGKS
+1749 
-1760 RATWYE
+1760 
-1766 KYGESYREALKQQLI
+1766 
-1781 DAGID
+1781 
-1786 SEAAAS
+1786 
-1792 VVADGFSRGD
+1792 
-1802 VLTDALKVRS
+1802 
-1812 YMQNG
+1812 
-1817 PRMVRT
+1817 
-1823 QPDIAA
+1823 
-1829 TQKAIK
+1829 
-1835 EAVNPSEYKAWL
+1835 
-1847 ENTFSG
+1847 
-1853 IVSKKGIRND
+1853 
-1863 KDTFTNS
+1863 
-1870 GNRRSFETLYWE
+1870 
-1882 FNLENIVKAMKS
+1882 
-1894 QDEKGA
+1894 
-1900 SGLGTK
+1900 
-1906 SIFGSSAREYESIAD
+1906 
-1921 IKADSSRLQTLN
+1921 
-1933 EEQYA
+1933 
-1938 AIKETYSNRFREIV
+1938 
-1952 DTYAGNK
+1952 
-1959 DWWDAANTLCEAVA
+1959 
-1973 LRKTRTGI
+1973 
-1981 YNYLNQWPQVYKA
+1981 
-1994 SYDIV
+1994 
-1999 DSLISLTQDI
+1999 
-2009 AKMPTEYFEAKPQR
+2009 
-2023 AVSFDEVRA
+2023 
-2032 VIMPEGKYE
+2032 
-2041 DLQTALESR
+2041 
-2050 GIPVETYNPDVEG
+2050 
-2063 ERLSKLN
+2063 
-2070 SEFTERFRFSRKDD
+2070 RFSRKDD

-2247 WRDLSSMFPDT
+2247 WRDLSGMFPDT

-2288 GYDMKGYA
+2288 GYGMKEYA
-2296 SDLAMR
+2296 ADLAMR
-2302 LYGEYMAMPERK
+2302 LYGEYMALPERK

-2336 QQREQAKAKYERL
+2336 QQREQAKAKYEKL

-2369 YSWLTKPNNS
+2369 YNWLTKPNNS

-2454 YNNISEMPLD
+2454 YNNISDMPLD

-2531 GFFISGNVKP
+2531 GFFNSGNVKP

-2563 YKAALTANAIREEYA
+2563 YKAALTANTIREEYA
-2578 QIKDKYR
+2578 QIKDKYH
-2585 YKEWADKSGDLL
+2585 YKEWADNAGDLL

-2639 NKDVVQKNGKLIE
+2639 DKDVVQKNGKLIE

-2702 MLMYGINRFAE
+2702 MQMYGINRFAE

-2719 MSAQQFIETAFNGR
+2719 MSARQFIETAFNGR
-2733 VSEAMTWMNKGF
+2733 VPEAMSWMNKGF

-2793 QRGEDGGAN
+2793 QRGEDGSAN

-2848 RRNAISGK
+2848 RRNAVAGK

-2883 SKNTY
+2883 GKDTY

-2918 ADNNKL
+2918 ADNDKL

-2934 GWAPQKMD
+2934 GWLPQKMD

-2953 ENEIADTTAF
+2953 ENEVADTTAF

-3028 MDEKGG
+3028 MNEKGG
-3034 KARLLRTAASI
+3034 KARLMRTAASI

-3052 AILKSVITAIRDDDE
+3052 AVLKSIITAIRDDDE

-3077 ALVGNLVG
+3077 ALAGNLVG

-3114 EVLSMLQG
+3114 EVLSLLQG

-3143 DNEKKGLDERLLRM
+3143 DNENKGRDERWLRM
-3157 AKATSQMFGIP
+3157 AKATSQAFGIP

-3194 SGNIM
+3194 SGNIL

-3292 WDFWRDYPEAHDTSI
+3292 WDFWRDYPEAHDTSV
-3307 EDGTETLAAKY
+3307 ENNTEKLAEMY
-3318 FEYAKPA
+3318 FEHAKPA
-3325 NIDKT
+3325 NIDKAV
-3330 LFYDVYKFNGSAK
+3330 FYDVYKFM
-3343 ADKDKNGNSIR
+3343 
-3354 NSKRD
+3354 SKQGT
-3359 KVADYINKQRLTK
+3359 KKEEAMAYINKQNLTK
-3372 AQKDALWLA
+3372 AQKDALYLCKYA
-3381 CGYKESTLDEAP
+3381 ESKIDEAP

>member
-1 MAKLNNT
+1 MASYN
-8 KKSGKN
+8 KKQ
-14 VADDKERLASE
+14 DFEQWLSE
-25 IAARYDPNS
+25 HDPDS
-34 ATYKYRD
+34 KKYKYRD
-41 KTPYQS
+41 KSAYS
-47 LREKN
+47 YIREQK
-52 EISTIPRTYE
+52 ETASIPRTRE
-62 SQRYSRST
+62 VER
-70 PEGSAYRQNQSPT
+70 AYAENPAGWENSKNMQAASVVPRA
-83 LTTEDYRNAANA
+83 EDYRAAA
-95 YVTNSRRQR
+95 YAYSVRGRQQK
-104 PQPPQSRNPRSS
+104 PIATSRNPRSS
-116 YYNPNWQKELTERR
+116 YYNPNWQKEINEREAQKR
-130 QAEKASV
+130 QTAQVAA
-137 QMGKDKLAAE
+137 DNRAAE
-147 RKQRLQ
+147 HAARIQQRG
-153 ERDNEIAGYGKY
+153 NA
-165 FSASDF
+165 
-171 KSGVAVGQHKYEAA
+171 
-185 NKRERESTPGF
+185 
-196 WDIFNGAM
+196 
-204 GSGDAII
+204 I
-211 TSKQAEDFQRADT
+211 TSIMQRYASAPDFESGIEKGKALYSNTQGQSGEKTPSFMDIYSGALNPGSISPKTARGLVKQGERQQL
-224 IASVDAMT
+224 DAMSE
-232 DDERDIYYYLLG
+232 DEKNIYYYLLG
-244 TRGDSEAEKFR
+244 TKGDAAANEFK
-255 SLLQE
+255 SLLDDE
-260 SLNYRIGT
+260 LNRRIGT
-268 KEAGLNKK
+268 AQAEQAEIL
-276 VGTAGILPFVAGVD
+276 GTAGVLPFVAGVESSY
-290 NAFAGM
+290 AGAAQALLAALGSEK
-296 TNAISGVFDGPM
+296 T
-308 VPTSPLQYEY
+308 VPRSPYQYAY
-318 KAWREGLNPVRGA
+318 QAWRERIAQQENNKIGLRGIA
-331 INDVAYTGGNM
+331 NDLGYTVGNM
-342 LPSIAASAALGGLDV
+342 LPGMELSAAMGGLGA

-362 SALGASTLG
+362 SALGSGSIGL
-371 VSAGGNAYKEGRD
+371 SSGGNAYREGRD
-384 SGYTHK
+384 MGYSHNEAITYG
-390 QALTYGTLVGASEAG
+390 ALTGASEAG
-405 LQAVLGG
+405 LQYLLGG
-412 ISSLGLGITEE
+412 VSKLG
-423 AAGGAISR
+423 AGVTS
-431 ALGKVIKNTGV
+431 GKVANVVSKALDKVVKNKAVADTV
-442 TDAIGRYIANMG
+442 ARYVADMG

-464 LLEPVFKNVVAG
+464 VLEPVFRNIAAG
-476 EQNEFNPLDE
+476 ENNDIDLLSD
-486 EALYSGLMG
+486 EALYSAMMG

-501 FEAPNLALDIGVAR
+501 FNAPEMASGINNARSTAVAEHLEPSNAQLKYFTPEEASDPRKSRSRMGA
-515 YAEREFN
+515 YAKEFGDV
-522 AALNSMQRES
+522 LNSTSPDPARMREMQGIVSEYNTLRAMNRADAIEQ
-532 TAAQSVQEQSP
+532 AATQAARTQEPATVQ
-543 VDIQRKAAQGVAGN
+543 RAA
-557 EVEPPAAVNRTPA
+557 EM
-570 NEDINRVAE
+570 
-579 AAAKAAQTQPPTNI
+579 AAKAAQTQPPTNI
-593 QEAAAQAAEKAAQRP
+593 QEAAAQAAEKAAQSP
-608 LERQTSNNAAAPA
+608 LEGRASNNAAAPA
-621 KTAQNGVATRHTA
+621 KTAQSGVATRHTA

-642 SVGSIVDTDNGLNVR
+642 SVGSIVETDNGLNVR

-678 LYERAASFDANTA
+678 LYERAASFDVDTA

-787 DQKLTSSQRKQ
+787 DRKLTSSQRKQ

-819 GTDGNSVTF
+819 GADGNSVTF

-858 VAHESIHEMEVKNK
+858 VAHESVHEMEVKNK

-908 VQYQI
+908 VQYQM
-913 DKNGLSRSEAV
+913 DKNGLNRSEAV
-924 TEVVANTVPVILTDE
+924 TEVVANTVPAILTDE
-939 QQGKRFADKVMKSSG
+939 QQGKRFADKVMKSGS
-954 KVRAWFEQLIKD
+954 KVKAWFEKLIKD

-1010 TKGKAANEDGKV
+1010 TKGKASNT
-1022 SFSPRLDPNFGSSVD
+1022 
-1037 IEKNYRAVANM
+1037 EK
-1048 QPVAK
+1048 
-1053 VKGTEFAKG
+1053 T
-1062 EVDLI
+1062 
-1067 TQVSNFFEEIGGEV
+1067 
-1081 ISPDLGR
+1081 
-1088 IILDR
+1088 
-1093 NGVKDDIAH
+1093 
-1102 GIGRNKAA
+1102 
-1110 AFVAVPDVIKKGK
+1110 
-1123 ILDVQYN
+1123 
-1130 WKGRGYDTVIVA
+1130 
-1142 APVVFS
+1142 
-1148 GQNAVEGVILRKK
+1148 
-1161 SINDD
+1161 
-1166 FYLHEIKIEGVSTFK
+1166 
-1181 TGANKIGAPSADTP
+1181 
-1195 SVISILQ
+1195 
-1202 KVFDYKEKSD
+1202 D
-1212 GNVKLSAKDS
+1212 GNVKRSAKDIN
-1222 GADIREVNPMEIT
+1222 ADIREVNPMEIT

-1257 YNGRRVVLVENGND
+1257 YNGRNVVLVENGND

-1320 ELYEDGIIPKEARD
+1320 ELYEDGIIPKEVRD

-1352 KQVRFSMKNAV
+1352 KQVRFSEKDTEQKAV
-1363 EESQQFKRWFGDW
+1363 STFGTTYSW
-1376 QNNPAKASK
+1376 
-1385 VVNADGTPKV
+1385 
-1395 MYRGG
+1395 
-1400 NETFNIFDRKKS
+1400 NETGYLTPSGKQLDFSGKRDGAQAGYRS
-1412 KYSNLYGRGFY
+1412 MDHRDVSELY
-1423 FTDSESHARQY
+1423 
-1434 GDARA
+1434 DAEG
-1439 YYLDVKHP
+1439 V
-1447 VPMQER
+1447 
-1453 TITKKQMRN
+1453 
-1462 FLEAVAENEDYGL
+1462 G
-1475 ENYGS
+1475 
-1480 GATVDSVLK
+1480 
-1489 DVYGKNDFA
+1489 
-1498 MLNDVNQTAIG
+1498 
-1509 DMVAAVELFN
+1509 
-1519 EVNGT
+1519 GT
-1524 DFDGLI
+1524 DAMIKFMNEGNIRISPEMGGINLQSMPTKAQFDKLQSFVRKNGGEVTI
-1530 LDTETV
+1530 DFDDTNGNTLHSIEYPQGTGPVRINNDIKRYYNEGKVPEISET
-1536 VFNSNQIKSATDN
+1536 Q
-1549 IGTFDPNNPDI
+1549 
-1560 RFSMKDTVEETRD
+1560 RFS
-1573 LIAVHNLKGAEL
+1573 
-1585 EADIE
+1585 
-1590 LGGFPMP
+1590 
-1597 SIAITKP
+1597 
-1604 ELGHSEFGDI
+1604 
-1614 SLIFGKDT
+1614 
-1622 IDPKRSGN
+1622 
-1630 KVYNADAYTP
+1630 
-1640 TFPQIGYKPN
+1640 
-1650 EKSIKRLRDLY
+1650 
-1661 YKVYEKAGSDI
+1661 
-1672 AYPLYAFG
+1672 
-1680 VDDAGEAIAR
+1680 
-1690 YGGSEQAIVKSFAD
+1690 
-1704 NTDMMQAYLVDQG
+1704 
-1717 KQPIETIQ
+1717 
-1725 REVVTE
+1725 
-1731 IGEPEKER
+1731 
-1739 YDFILNKLGK
+1739 
-1749 DAFEAMGTGKS
+1749 
-1760 RATWYE
+1760 
-1766 KYGESYREALKQQLI
+1766 
-1781 DAGID
+1781 
-1786 SEAAAS
+1786 
-1792 VVADGFSRGD
+1792 
-1802 VLTDALKVRS
+1802 
-1812 YMQNG
+1812 
-1817 PRMVRT
+1817 
-1823 QPDIAA
+1823 
-1829 TQKAIK
+1829 
-1835 EAVNPSEYKAWL
+1835 
-1847 ENTFSG
+1847 
-1853 IVSKKGIRND
+1853 
-1863 KDTFTNS
+1863 
-1870 GNRRSFETLYWE
+1870 
-1882 FNLENIVKAMKS
+1882 
-1894 QDEKGA
+1894 
-1900 SGLGTK
+1900 
-1906 SIFGSSAREYESIAD
+1906 
-1921 IKADSSRLQTLN
+1921 
-1933 EEQYA
+1933 
-1938 AIKETYSNRFREIV
+1938 
-1952 DTYAGNK
+1952 
-1959 DWWDAANTLCEAVA
+1959 
-1973 LRKTRTGI
+1973 
-1981 YNYLNQWPQVYKA
+1981 
-1994 SYDIV
+1994 
-1999 DSLISLTQDI
+1999 
-2009 AKMPTEYFEAKPQR
+2009 
-2023 AVSFDEVRA
+2023 
-2032 VIMPEGKYE
+2032 
-2041 DLQTALESR
+2041 
-2050 GIPVETYNPDVEG
+2050 
-2063 ERLSKLN
+2063 
-2070 SEFTERFRFSRKDD
+2070 FSRKDD
-2084 VSVTSEDAKKLQK
+2084 VSVTPEDAKKLQK

-2247 WRDLSSMFPDT
+2247 WRDLSGMFPDT

-2288 GYDMKGYA
+2288 GYGMKEYA
-2296 SDLAMR
+2296 ADLAMR
-2302 LYGEYMAMPERK
+2302 LYGEYMALPERK

-2336 QQREQAKAKYERL
+2336 QQREQAKAKYEKL

-2454 YNNISEMPLD
+2454 YNNISDMPLD

-2531 GFFISGNVKP
+2531 GFFNSGNVKP

-2563 YKAALTANAIREEYA
+2563 YKSALTANTIREEYA
-2578 QIKDKYR
+2578 QIKDKYH
-2585 YKEWADKSGDLL
+2585 YKEWADKKGDLL
-2597 TIQTKGGSNVSIT
+2597 TIQTKGGGNVSIT

-2617 YATAKREKLIG
+2617 YATAKREQLIG

-2639 NKDVVQKNGKLIE
+2639 NKDIVQKNGKLIE

-2702 MLMYGINRFAE
+2702 MQMYGINRFAE

-2719 MSAQQFIETAFNGR
+2719 MSARQFIETAFNGR
-2733 VSEAMTWMNKGF
+2733 VPEAMSWMNKGF

-2848 RRNAISGK
+2848 RRNAVAGK
-2856 LSVAIQQPSAIVRAT
+2856 LSVAIQQPSAIIRAT

-2883 SKNTY
+2883 GKNTY

-2918 ADNNKL
+2918 ADNDKL

-2934 GWAPQKMD
+2934 GWLPQKMD

-2953 ENEIADTTAF
+2953 ENEVADTTAF

-3028 MDEKGG
+3028 MNEKGG
-3034 KARLLRTAASI
+3034 KARLLRAAASI

-3052 AILKSVITAIRDDDE
+3052 AMLKSVITAIRDDDE

-3077 ALVGNLVG
+3077 ALAGNLVG
-3085 TPLKKVPY
+3085 TPLKKVPH

-3114 EVLSMLQG
+3114 EVMSMLQG

-3143 DNEKKGLDERLLRM
+3143 DNENKGREERWLRM
-3157 AKATSQMFGIP
+3157 AKATSQAFGIP

-3194 SGNIM
+3194 SGNIL

-3292 WDFWRDYPEAHDTSI
+3292 WDFWRDYPEAHDTSV
-3307 EDGTETLAAKY
+3307 ENNTEKLAEMY
-3318 FEYAKPA
+3318 FEHAKPA
-3325 NIDKT
+3325 NIDKAV
-3330 LFYDVYKFNGSAK
+3330 FYDVYKFM
-3343 ADKDKNGNSIR
+3343 
-3354 NSKRD
+3354 SKQGT
-3359 KVADYINKQRLTK
+3359 KKEEAMAYINKQNLTK
-3372 AQKDALWLA
+3372 AQKDALYLCKYA
-3381 CGYKESTLDEAP
+3381 ESKIDEAP

>member
-62 SQRYSRST
+62 SQRYLRST
-70 PEGSAYRQNQSPT
+70 PEGSAYRQNQSPA

-153 ERDNEIAGYGKY
+153 ERNDKITATMREAINAADFDQYARLGKSKAAEAESKFNATFRSPQDAAIRRGEAY
-165 FSASDF
+165 SNRAMSATEMLDWM
-171 KSGVAVGQHKYEAA
+171 GDYE
-185 NKRERESTPGF
+185 KGT
-196 WDIFNGAM
+196 
-204 GSGDAII
+204 
-211 TSKQAEDFQRADT
+211 
-224 IASVDAMT
+224 
-232 DDERDIYYYLLG
+232 YYYLLG
-244 TRGDSEAEKFR
+244 KDEAKANAFLDLLGDSLNARRGQHLSAYMDSRGLIGKAGSALAGGLSSAASGMSNAASAVFNGEARPTTSNEYASQIVR
-255 SLLQE
+255 ENIDS
-260 SLNYRIGT
+260 
-268 KEAGLNKK
+268 K
-276 VGTAGILPFVAGVD
+276 VGSAL
-290 NAFAGM
+290 
-296 TNAISGVFDGPM
+296 
-308 VPTSPLQYEY
+308 Y
-318 KAWREGLNPVRGA
+318 
-331 INDVAYTGGNM
+331 DVVYTGANM
-342 LPSIAASAALGGLDV
+342 LPSIGVSFLAGGLGAA
-357 PSKLA
+357 PKIA
-362 SALGASTLG
+362 SLLGSSTLG
-371 VSAGGNAYKEGRD
+371 ISAGGNAYKEGRD

-390 QALTYGTLVGASEAG
+390 QALAYGTLVGASEAG

-431 ALGKVIKNTGV
+431 ALGRVIKNTGV

-501 FEAPNLALDIGVAR
+501 FESPRLALNIRGAR
-515 YAEREFN
+515 HAEREFN
-522 AALNSMQRES
+522 AALNSMQQEN
-532 TAAQSVQEQSP
+532 TAVQEQSP

-557 EVEPPAAVNRTPA
+557 EVEPSAAVNRTPA

-593 QEAAAQAAEKAAQRP
+593 QEAAAQATEKATQRP

-621 KTAQNGVATRHTA
+621 KTAQNGVATRHMA

-664 QLSDVDFDDPNINV
+664 RLSDVDFDDPNINV
-678 LYERAASFDANTA
+678 LYERAASFDADTA

-706 YLRGFNSVYLSGKQG
+706 YLRGFDSVYLSGKQG

-759 NSIAGQQGNNVRPQ
+759 NSIVGQQGNNVRPQ

-787 DQKLTSSQRKQ
+787 DRKLTSSQRKQ

-811 KLVIHDAI
+811 KLVIHDSI

-1010 TKGKAANEDGKV
+1010 TKGKASNT
-1022 SFSPRLDPNFGSSVD
+1022 
-1037 IEKNYRAVANM
+1037 EK
-1048 QPVAK
+1048 
-1053 VKGTEFAKG
+1053 T
-1062 EVDLI
+1062 
-1067 TQVSNFFEEIGGEV
+1067 
-1081 ISPDLGR
+1081 
-1088 IILDR
+1088 
-1093 NGVKDDIAH
+1093 
-1102 GIGRNKAA
+1102 
-1110 AFVAVPDVIKKGK
+1110 
-1123 ILDVQYN
+1123 
-1130 WKGRGYDTVIVA
+1130 
-1142 APVVFS
+1142 
-1148 GQNAVEGVILRKK
+1148 
-1161 SINDD
+1161 
-1166 FYLHEIKIEGVSTFK
+1166 
-1181 TGANKIGAPSADTP
+1181 
-1195 SVISILQ
+1195 
-1202 KVFDYKEKSD
+1202 D
-1212 GNVKLSAKDS
+1212 GNVKRSAKDS
-1222 GADIREVNPMEIT
+1222 NADIREVNPMEIT
-1235 PPNRVTSSSKY
+1235 PLNRVTSSSKY

-1320 ELYEDGIIPKEARD
+1320 ELYEDGVIPKEARD

-1352 KQVRFSMKNAV
+1352 KQARFSMKNAV
-1363 EESQQFKRWFGDW
+1363 TESQQFKRWFGDW

-1385 VVNADGTPKV
+1385 VVNEDGTPKV
-1395 MYRGG
+1395 MYHGTSKGGFHIFNTYGG
-1400 NETFNIFDRKKS
+1400 NFGLFGIGS
-1412 KYSNLYGRGFY
+1412 Y
-1423 FTDSESHARQY
+1423 FTDN
-1434 GDARA
+1434 
-1439 YYLDVKHP
+1439 LDVAQSYTQKGKGNNP
-1447 VPMQER
+1447 QVYSVYLN
-1453 TITKKQMRN
+1453 IRN
-1462 FLEAVAENEDYGL
+1462 PIDMDAVANISEWKKTVMDASDYFNGCKTNEDCFKALKEYCEDEMMYKAEAEEYISDVIQAMGYDGITHIGGGRY
-1475 ENYGS
+1475 NKKD
-1480 GATVDSVLK
+1480 ATKHRVFIV
-1489 DVYGKNDFA
+1489 
-1498 MLNDVNQTAIG
+1498 
-1509 DMVAAVELFN
+1509 
-1519 EVNGT
+1519 
-1524 DFDGLI
+1524 FDNAQ
-1530 LDTETV
+1530 V
-1536 VFNSNQIKSATDN
+1536 KSATDN
-1549 IGTFDPNNPDI
+1549 IGTFDPTNPDI
-1560 RFSMKDTVEETRD
+1560 RFSMKDAIEETRD

-1650 EKSIKRLRDLY
+1650 EESIKRLRDLY
-1661 YKVYEKAGSDI
+1661 YKVYKTAGRDI
-1672 AYPLYAFG
+1672 AHPLYAFG
-1680 VDDAGEAIAR
+1680 VEDAGEAIAR

-1760 RATWYE
+1760 RTTWYE

-1781 DAGID
+1781 DAGLD

-1792 VVADGFSRGD
+1792 VVADGFSRDD

-1817 PRMVRT
+1817 PRRVST

-1853 IVSKKGIRND
+1853 IVSKKGIRNH

-1938 AIKETYSNRFREIV
+1938 AIKKTYSNRFREIV

-2084 VSVTSEDAKKLQK
+2084 VSVTPEDAKKLQK

-2130 GSLLKEYSSKMDKAE
+2130 GKLLKEYSSKMDKAE

-2217 SAFGSYTE
+2217 NAFGSYTE

-2247 WRDLSSMFPDT
+2247 WRDLSGMFPDT

-2288 GYDMKGYA
+2288 GYGMKEYA
-2296 SDLAMR
+2296 ADLAMR
-2302 LYGEYMAMPERK
+2302 LYGEYMALPERK

-2336 QQREQAKAKYERL
+2336 QQREQAKAKYEKL

-2369 YSWLTKPNNS
+2369 YNWLTKPNNS

-2454 YNNISEMPLD
+2454 YNNISDMPLD

-2531 GFFISGNVKP
+2531 GFFNSGNVKP

-2563 YKAALTANAIREEYA
+2563 YKSALTANTIREEYA

-2652 TATNDNVNK
+2652 TVTNDNVNK

-2702 MLMYGINRFAE
+2702 MQMYGINRFAE

-2733 VSEAMTWMNKGF
+2733 VSEAMSWMNKGF

-2793 QRGEDGGAN
+2793 QWGEDGGAN

-2883 SKNTY
+2883 DKNTY

-2918 ADNNKL
+2918 ADNDKP
-2924 NFRNVRDAVA
+2924 NFRNARDAVA
-2934 GWAPQKMD
+2934 GWLPQKMD

-2953 ENEIADTTAF
+2953 ENEIADTTAL

-3052 AILKSVITAIRDDDE
+3052 AMLKSVITAIRDDDE

-3077 ALVGNLVG
+3077 ALAGNLVG

-3168 LDAFIKDWLGV
+3168 LDAVIKDWFGV
-3179 VKEAYKAISGNEPEL
+3179 AKEAYKAISGNEPEL
-3194 SGNIM
+3194 SGNIL

>member
-1 MAKLNNT
+1 M
-8 KKSGKN
+8 
-14 VADDKERLASE
+14 
-25 IAARYDPNS
+25 
-34 ATYKYRD
+34 
-41 KTPYQS
+41 
-47 LREKN
+47 
-52 EISTIPRTYE
+52 
-62 SQRYSRST
+62 
-70 PEGSAYRQNQSPT
+70 
-83 LTTEDYRNAANA
+83 
-95 YVTNSRRQR
+95 
-104 PQPPQSRNPRSS
+104 
-116 YYNPNWQKELTERR
+116 
-130 QAEKASV
+130 
-137 QMGKDKLAAE
+137 
-147 RKQRLQ
+147 
-153 ERDNEIAGYGKY
+153 
-165 FSASDF
+165 
-171 KSGVAVGQHKYEAA
+171 
-185 NKRERESTPGF
+185 
-196 WDIFNGAM
+196 
-204 GSGDAII
+204 
-211 TSKQAEDFQRADT
+211 
-224 IASVDAMT
+224 
-232 DDERDIYYYLLG
+232 
-244 TRGDSEAEKFR
+244 
-255 SLLQE
+255 
-260 SLNYRIGT
+260 
-268 KEAGLNKK
+268 
-276 VGTAGILPFVAGVD
+276 
-290 NAFAGM
+290 
-296 TNAISGVFDGPM
+296 
-308 VPTSPLQYEY
+308 
-318 KAWREGLNPVRGA
+318 
-331 INDVAYTGGNM
+331 
-342 LPSIAASAALGGLDV
+342 
-357 PSKLA
+357 
-362 SALGASTLG
+362 
-371 VSAGGNAYKEGRD
+371 
-384 SGYTHK
+384 
-390 QALTYGTLVGASEAG
+390 
-405 LQAVLGG
+405 
-412 ISSLGLGITEE
+412 
-423 AAGGAISR
+423 
-431 ALGKVIKNTGV
+431 
-442 TDAIGRYIANMG
+442 
-454 SEATE
+454 
-459 EYLQS
+459 
-464 LLEPVFKNVVAG
+464 
-476 EQNEFNPLDE
+476 
-486 EALYSGLMG
+486 
-495 ALTAGL
+495 
-501 FEAPNLALDIGVAR
+501 
-515 YAEREFN
+515 
-522 AALNSMQRES
+522 
-532 TAAQSVQEQSP
+532 
-543 VDIQRKAAQGVAGN
+543 
-557 EVEPPAAVNRTPA
+557 
-570 NEDINRVAE
+570 
-579 AAAKAAQTQPPTNI
+579 
-593 QEAAAQAAEKAAQRP
+593 
-608 LERQTSNNAAAPA
+608 
-621 KTAQNGVATRHTA
+621 
-634 TTSNGNAV
+634 
-642 SVGSIVDTDNGLNVR
+642 R

-664 QLSDVDFDDPNINV
+664 QLPDVEFDDPNINA
-678 LYERAASFDANTA
+678 LYERAADFDVDTA

-773 AKAEYEA
+773 ATAEYEA

-819 GTDGNSVTF
+819 GADGNSVTF

-858 VAHESIHEMEVKNK
+858 VAHESVHEMEVKNK

-908 VQYQI
+908 VQYQM
-913 DKNGLSRSEAV
+913 DKNGLNRSEAV
-924 TEVVANTVPVILTDE
+924 TEVVANTVPAILTDE

-1010 TKGKAANEDGKV
+1010 TKGKASNT
-1022 SFSPRLDPNFGSSVD
+1022 
-1037 IEKNYRAVANM
+1037 EK
-1048 QPVAK
+1048 
-1053 VKGTEFAKG
+1053 T
-1062 EVDLI
+1062 
-1067 TQVSNFFEEIGGEV
+1067 
-1081 ISPDLGR
+1081 
-1088 IILDR
+1088 
-1093 NGVKDDIAH
+1093 
-1102 GIGRNKAA
+1102 
-1110 AFVAVPDVIKKGK
+1110 
-1123 ILDVQYN
+1123 
-1130 WKGRGYDTVIVA
+1130 
-1142 APVVFS
+1142 
-1148 GQNAVEGVILRKK
+1148 
-1161 SINDD
+1161 
-1166 FYLHEIKIEGVSTFK
+1166 
-1181 TGANKIGAPSADTP
+1181 
-1195 SVISILQ
+1195 
-1202 KVFDYKEKSD
+1202 D
-1212 GNVKLSAKDS
+1212 GNVKRSAKDIN
-1222 GADIREVNPMEIT
+1222 ADIREVNPMEIT

-1257 YNGRRVVLVENGND
+1257 YNGRNVVLVENGND

-1352 KQVRFSMKNAV
+1352 KQVRFSMK
-1363 EESQQFKRWFGDW
+1363 
-1376 QNNPAKASK
+1376 
-1385 VVNADGTPKV
+1385 
-1395 MYRGG
+1395 
-1400 NETFNIFDRKKS
+1400 
-1412 KYSNLYGRGFY
+1412 
-1423 FTDSESHARQY
+1423 
-1434 GDARA
+1434 DA
-1439 YYLDVKHP
+1439 
-1447 VPMQER
+1447 
-1453 TITKKQMRN
+1453 
-1462 FLEAVAENEDYGL
+1462 
-1475 ENYGS
+1475 
-1480 GATVDSVLK
+1480 
-1489 DVYGKNDFA
+1489 
-1498 MLNDVNQTAIG
+1498 
-1509 DMVAAVELFN
+1509 
-1519 EVNGT
+1519 
-1524 DFDGLI
+1524 
-1530 LDTETV
+1530 
-1536 VFNSNQIKSATDN
+1536 
-1549 IGTFDPNNPDI
+1549 
-1560 RFSMKDTVEETRD
+1560 VEETRD
-1573 LIAVHNLKGAEL
+1573 LIAVHNLDGDQL

-1597 SIAITKP
+1597 SIAITKSKI
-1604 ELGHSEFGDI
+1604 GHSEYGDV
-1614 SLIFGKDT
+1614 SVIFGKDT

-1640 TFPQIGYKPN
+1640 TFPRIGYKPN

-1661 YKVYEKAGSDI
+1661 YKVYKTAGSDI
-1672 AYPLYAFG
+1672 AHPLYAFG

-1739 YDFILNKLGK
+1739 YDFMLNKLGK
-1749 DAFEAMGTGKS
+1749 DAFEAMDIGKG

-1786 SEAAAS
+1786 PEAAAS

-1802 VLTDALKVRS
+1802 VLTDALKVRN
-1812 YMQNG
+1812 YMRNG
-1817 PRMVRT
+1817 PRRVKT

-1853 IVSKKGIRND
+1853 VVSKKGIRND
-1863 KDTFTNS
+1863 KYTFTNS

-1882 FNLENIVKAMKS
+1882 FNLENIVKAMKL

-1921 IKADSSRLQTLN
+1921 IKADSNRLQTLN

-1938 AIKETYSNRFREIV
+1938 AIKETYSNRFCEIV
-1952 DTYAGNK
+1952 DTYAGHK

-2084 VSVTSEDAKKLQK
+2084 VSVTPEDAKKLQK

-2247 WRDLSSMFPDT
+2247 WRDLSGMFPDT

-2288 GYDMKGYA
+2288 GYGMKEYA
-2296 SDLAMR
+2296 ADLAMR

-2336 QQREQAKAKYERL
+2336 QQREQAKAKYEKL

-2454 YNNISEMPLD
+2454 YNNISDMPLD

-2531 GFFISGNVKP
+2531 GFFNSGNVKP

-2563 YKAALTANAIREEYA
+2563 YKAALTANTIRGEYA
-2578 QIKDKYR
+2578 QIKDKYH
-2585 YKEWADKSGDLL
+2585 YKEWADKAGDLL
-2597 TIQTKGGSNVSIT
+2597 TIQTKGGGNVSIT

-2617 YATAKREKLIG
+2617 YATAKREQLIG

-2639 NKDVVQKNGKLIE
+2639 NKDIVQKNGKLIE

-2702 MLMYGINRFAE
+2702 MQMYGINRFAE

-2719 MSAQQFIETAFNGR
+2719 MSARQFIETAFNGR
-2733 VSEAMTWMNKGF
+2733 VPEAMSWMNKGF

-2848 RRNAISGK
+2848 RRNAVAGK
-2856 LSVAIQQPSAIVRAT
+2856 LSVAIQQPSAIIRAT

-2883 SKNTY
+2883 GKNTY

-2918 ADNNKL
+2918 ADNDKL

-2934 GWAPQKMD
+2934 GWLPQKMD

-2953 ENEIADTTAF
+2953 ENEVADTTAF

-3028 MDEKGG
+3028 MNEKGG

-3052 AILKSVITAIRDDDE
+3052 AMLKSVITAIRDDDE

-3077 ALVGNLVG
+3077 ALAGNLVG
-3085 TPLKKVPY
+3085 TPLKKVPH

-3114 EVLSMLQG
+3114 EVMSMLQG

-3143 DNEKKGLDERLLRM
+3143 DNENKGRDERWLRM
-3157 AKATSQMFGIP
+3157 AKATSQAFGIP

-3194 SGNIM
+3194 SGNIL

-3292 WDFWRDYPEAHDTSI
+3292 WDFWRDYPEAHDTSV
-3307 EDGTETLAAKY
+3307 ENNTEKLAEMY
-3318 FEYAKPA
+3318 FEHAKPA
-3325 NIDKT
+3325 NIDKAV
-3330 LFYDVYKFNGSAK
+3330 FYDVYKFM
-3343 ADKDKNGNSIR
+3343 
-3354 NSKRD
+3354 SKQGT
-3359 KVADYINKQRLTK
+3359 KKEEAMAYINKQNLTK
-3372 AQKDALWLA
+3372 AQKDALYLCKYA
-3381 CGYKESTLDEAP
+3381 ESKIDEAP

>member
-1 MAKLNNT
+1 MASYN
-8 KKSGKN
+8 KKQ
-14 VADDKERLASE
+14 DFEQWLSE
-25 IAARYDPNS
+25 HDPDS
-34 ATYKYRD
+34 KKYKYRD
-41 KTPYQS
+41 KSAYS
-47 LREKN
+47 YIREQK
-52 EISTIPRTYE
+52 ETASIPRTRE
-62 SQRYSRST
+62 VER
-70 PEGSAYRQNQSPT
+70 AYAENPAGWENSKNMQAASVRGRQQKPT
-83 LTTEDYRNAANA
+83 AT
-95 YVTNSRRQR
+95 
-104 PQPPQSRNPRSS
+104 SRNPRSS
-116 YYNPNWQKELTERR
+116 YYNPNWRKEINEREAQKR
-130 QAEKASV
+130 QAAQV
-137 QMGKDKLAAE
+137 AADNRAAE
-147 RKQRLQ
+147 HAARIQQRS
-153 ERDNEIAGYGKY
+153 NA
-165 FSASDF
+165 
-171 KSGVAVGQHKYEAA
+171 
-185 NKRERESTPGF
+185 
-196 WDIFNGAM
+196 
-204 GSGDAII
+204 I
-211 TSKQAEDFQRADT
+211 TSIMQRYASAPDFESGIEKGKALYSNTQEQSGEKTPSFMDIYSGALNPGSISPKAARGLFKQGERQQL
-224 IASVDAMT
+224 DAMSE
-232 DDERDIYYYLLG
+232 DEKNIYYYLLG
-244 TRGDSEAEKFR
+244 TKGDAAANEFK
-255 SLLQE
+255 SLLE
-260 SLNYRIGT
+260 DEINRRIGT
-268 KEAGLNKK
+268 AQAEQAEIL
-276 VGTAGILPFVAGVD
+276 GTAGVLPFVAGVESSY
-290 NAFAGM
+290 AGAAQALLAALGSEK
-296 TNAISGVFDGPM
+296 T
-308 VPTSPLQYEY
+308 VPRSPYQYAY
-318 KAWREGLNPVRGA
+318 QAWRERIAQQENNKIGLRGIA
-331 INDVAYTGGNM
+331 NDLGYTVGNM
-342 LPSIAASAALGGLDV
+342 LPGMELSAAMGGLGA

-362 SALGASTLG
+362 SALGSGSIGL
-371 VSAGGNAYKEGRD
+371 SSGGNAYREGRD
-384 SGYTHK
+384 MGYSHNEAITYG
-390 QALTYGTLVGASEAG
+390 ALTGASEAG
-405 LQAVLGG
+405 LQYLLGG
-412 ISSLGLGITEE
+412 VSKLG
-423 AAGGAISR
+423 AGVTS
-431 ALGKVIKNTGV
+431 GKVANVVSKALDKVVKNKAVADTV
-442 TDAIGRYIANMG
+442 ARYVADMG
-454 SEATE
+454 SEATD

-464 LLEPVFKNVVAG
+464 VLEPVFRNIAAG
-476 EQNEFNPLDE
+476 ENNDIDLLSD
-486 EALYSGLMG
+486 EALYSAMMG
-495 ALTAGL
+495 ALTAGVL
-501 FEAPNLALDIGVAR
+501 NAPWMVSGINNARSTAVAEHVEPSNAQFKYFTPEEASDPRKAR
-515 YAEREFN
+515 SRMGAYAKEFGDV
-522 AALNSMQRES
+522 LNSPNPDPARMREMQDIVSEYNTLRAMNRADAIEQAATQAAARAS
-532 TAAQSVQEQSP
+532 QAQPPENIRQAASQAAENAAQSVQEQSP
-543 VDIQRKAAQGVAGN
+543 VDIQREAAQGVAGN
-557 EVEPPAAVNRTPA
+557 EVEPSAAANRTPA
-570 NEDINRVAE
+570 NENINRVAE

-593 QEAAAQAAEKAAQRP
+593 QEAAAQAAEKAAHSP
-608 LERQTSNNAAAPA
+608 LERRASNNAAAPD
-621 KTAQNGVATRHTA
+621 KTAQSGVATRHTA

-642 SVGSIVDTDNGLNVR
+642 SVGSIVESDNGLYVR

-678 LYERAASFDANTA
+678 LYERAADFDVDTA

-787 DQKLTSSQRKQ
+787 DRKLTSSQRKQ

-858 VAHESIHEMEVKNK
+858 VAHESVHEMEVKNK

-908 VQYQI
+908 VQYQM

-939 QQGKRFADKVMKSSG
+939 QQGKRFADKVMKSGS

-1010 TKGKAANEDGKV
+1010 TKGKASNT
-1022 SFSPRLDPNFGSSVD
+1022 
-1037 IEKNYRAVANM
+1037 EK
-1048 QPVAK
+1048 
-1053 VKGTEFAKG
+1053 T
-1062 EVDLI
+1062 
-1067 TQVSNFFEEIGGEV
+1067 
-1081 ISPDLGR
+1081 
-1088 IILDR
+1088 
-1093 NGVKDDIAH
+1093 
-1102 GIGRNKAA
+1102 
-1110 AFVAVPDVIKKGK
+1110 
-1123 ILDVQYN
+1123 
-1130 WKGRGYDTVIVA
+1130 
-1142 APVVFS
+1142 
-1148 GQNAVEGVILRKK
+1148 
-1161 SINDD
+1161 
-1166 FYLHEIKIEGVSTFK
+1166 
-1181 TGANKIGAPSADTP
+1181 
-1195 SVISILQ
+1195 
-1202 KVFDYKEKSD
+1202 D
-1212 GNVKLSAKDS
+1212 GNVKRSAKDIN
-1222 GADIREVNPMEIT
+1222 ADIREVNPMEIT

-1257 YNGRRVVLVENGND
+1257 YNGRNVVLVENGND

-1320 ELYEDGIIPKEARD
+1320 ELYEDGIIPKEVRD

-1343 FENLGKPLD
+1343 FENVGKPLD
-1352 KQVRFSMKNAV
+1352 KQVRFS
-1363 EESQQFKRWFGDW
+1363 
-1376 QNNPAKASK
+1376 
-1385 VVNADGTPKV
+1385 
-1395 MYRGG
+1395 
-1400 NETFNIFDRKKS
+1400 
-1412 KYSNLYGRGFY
+1412 
-1423 FTDSESHARQY
+1423 
-1434 GDARA
+1434 
-1439 YYLDVKHP
+1439 
-1447 VPMQER
+1447 
-1453 TITKKQMRN
+1453 
-1462 FLEAVAENEDYGL
+1462 
-1475 ENYGS
+1475 
-1480 GATVDSVLK
+1480 
-1489 DVYGKNDFA
+1489 
-1498 MLNDVNQTAIG
+1498 
-1509 DMVAAVELFN
+1509 
-1519 EVNGT
+1519 
-1524 DFDGLI
+1524 
-1530 LDTETV
+1530 
-1536 VFNSNQIKSATDN
+1536 
-1549 IGTFDPNNPDI
+1549 
-1560 RFSMKDTVEETRD
+1560 
-1573 LIAVHNLKGAEL
+1573 
-1585 EADIE
+1585 
-1590 LGGFPMP
+1590 
-1597 SIAITKP
+1597 
-1604 ELGHSEFGDI
+1604 
-1614 SLIFGKDT
+1614 
-1622 IDPKRSGN
+1622 
-1630 KVYNADAYTP
+1630 
-1640 TFPQIGYKPN
+1640 
-1650 EKSIKRLRDLY
+1650 
-1661 YKVYEKAGSDI
+1661 
-1672 AYPLYAFG
+1672 
-1680 VDDAGEAIAR
+1680 
-1690 YGGSEQAIVKSFAD
+1690 
-1704 NTDMMQAYLVDQG
+1704 
-1717 KQPIETIQ
+1717 
-1725 REVVTE
+1725 
-1731 IGEPEKER
+1731 
-1739 YDFILNKLGK
+1739 
-1749 DAFEAMGTGKS
+1749 
-1760 RATWYE
+1760 
-1766 KYGESYREALKQQLI
+1766 
-1781 DAGID
+1781 
-1786 SEAAAS
+1786 
-1792 VVADGFSRGD
+1792 
-1802 VLTDALKVRS
+1802 
-1812 YMQNG
+1812 
-1817 PRMVRT
+1817 
-1823 QPDIAA
+1823 
-1829 TQKAIK
+1829 
-1835 EAVNPSEYKAWL
+1835 
-1847 ENTFSG
+1847 
-1853 IVSKKGIRND
+1853 
-1863 KDTFTNS
+1863 
-1870 GNRRSFETLYWE
+1870 
-1882 FNLENIVKAMKS
+1882 
-1894 QDEKGA
+1894 
-1900 SGLGTK
+1900 
-1906 SIFGSSAREYESIAD
+1906 
-1921 IKADSSRLQTLN
+1921 
-1933 EEQYA
+1933 
-1938 AIKETYSNRFREIV
+1938 
-1952 DTYAGNK
+1952 
-1959 DWWDAANTLCEAVA
+1959 
-1973 LRKTRTGI
+1973 
-1981 YNYLNQWPQVYKA
+1981 
-1994 SYDIV
+1994 
-1999 DSLISLTQDI
+1999 
-2009 AKMPTEYFEAKPQR
+2009 
-2023 AVSFDEVRA
+2023 
-2032 VIMPEGKYE
+2032 
-2041 DLQTALESR
+2041 
-2050 GIPVETYNPDVEG
+2050 
-2063 ERLSKLN
+2063 
-2070 SEFTERFRFSRKDD
+2070 RKDD
-2084 VSVTSEDAKKLQK
+2084 VSVTPEDAKKLQK

-2247 WRDLSSMFPDT
+2247 WRDLSGMFPDT

-2288 GYDMKGYA
+2288 GYGMKEYA
-2296 SDLAMR
+2296 ADLAMR
-2302 LYGEYMAMPERK
+2302 LYGEYMALPERK

-2336 QQREQAKAKYERL
+2336 QQREQAKAKYEKL

-2454 YNNISEMPLD
+2454 YNNISDMPLD

-2531 GFFISGNVKP
+2531 GFFNSGNVKP

-2563 YKAALTANAIREEYA
+2563 YKSALTANTIRGEYA
-2578 QIKDKYR
+2578 QIKDKYH
-2585 YKEWADKSGDLL
+2585 YKEWADKAGDLL
-2597 TIQTKGGSNVSIT
+2597 TIQTKGGGNVSIT

-2639 NKDVVQKNGKLIE
+2639 DKDVVQKNGKLIE

-2702 MLMYGINRFAE
+2702 MQMYGINRFAE

-2719 MSAQQFIETAFNGR
+2719 MSARQFIETAFNGR
-2733 VSEAMTWMNKGF
+2733 VPEAMSWMNKGF

-2793 QRGEDGGAN
+2793 QRGEDGSAN

-2848 RRNAISGK
+2848 RRNAVAGK

-2883 SKNTY
+2883 GKDTY

-2918 ADNNKL
+2918 ADNDKL

-2934 GWAPQKMD
+2934 GWLPQKMD

-2953 ENEIADTTAF
+2953 ENEVADTTAF

-3028 MDEKGG
+3028 MNEKGG

-3077 ALVGNLVG
+3077 ALAGNLVG

-3114 EVLSMLQG
+3114 EVLSLLQG

-3143 DNEKKGLDERLLRM
+3143 DNENKGRDERWLRM

-3194 SGNIM
+3194 SGNIL

-3226 YTRLDKQ
+3226 YTQLDKQ

-3292 WDFWRDYPEAHDTSI
+3292 WDFWRDYPEAHDTSV
-3307 EDGTETLAAKY
+3307 ENGTETLAAKY

-3325 NIDKT
+3325 NIDKAV
-3330 LFYDVYKFNGSAK
+3330 FYDVYKFM
-3343 ADKDKNGNSIR
+3343 
-3354 NSKRD
+3354 SKQGT
-3359 KVADYINKQRLTK
+3359 KKEEAMAYINKQNLTK
-3372 AQKDALWLA
+3372 AQKDALYLCKYA
-3381 CGYKESTLDEAP
+3381 ESKIDEAP

>member
-70 PEGSAYRQNQSPT
+70 PEESAYRQNQSPA

-130 QAEKASV
+130 QAEKASI

-153 ERDNEIAGYGKY
+153 ERTDKITATMREAINAADFDQYVRLGKSKAAEAESKFNATFRSPQDAAIRRGEAY
-165 FSASDF
+165 SNRAMSATEMLDWM
-171 KSGVAVGQHKYEAA
+171 GDYE
-185 NKRERESTPGF
+185 KGT
-196 WDIFNGAM
+196 
-204 GSGDAII
+204 
-211 TSKQAEDFQRADT
+211 
-224 IASVDAMT
+224 
-232 DDERDIYYYLLG
+232 YYYLLG
-244 TRGDSEAEKFR
+244 KDEAKANAFLDLLGDSLNARRGQHLGAYMDSRGLIGKAGSALAGGLSSAASGMSNAASSVFNGEARPTTSNEYASQIVR
-255 SLLQE
+255 ENIDS
-260 SLNYRIGT
+260 N
-268 KEAGLNKK
+268 
-276 VGTAGILPFVAGVD
+276 VGRAL
-290 NAFAGM
+290 
-296 TNAISGVFDGPM
+296 
-308 VPTSPLQYEY
+308 Y
-318 KAWREGLNPVRGA
+318 
-331 INDVAYTGGNM
+331 DVGYTGANM
-342 LPSIAASAALGGLDV
+342 LPSIGVSLLAGGLGAA
-357 PSKLA
+357 PKIA
-362 SALGASTLG
+362 SLLGSSTLG
-371 VSAGGNAYKEGRD
+371 ISAGGNAYKGGRD
-384 SGYTHK
+384 MGYTHG
-390 QALTYGTLVGASEAG
+390 QSLAYGALVGASEAG

-431 ALGKVIKNTGV
+431 ALGRVIKNTGV

-486 EALYSGLMG
+486 EALYSGIMG
-495 ALTAGL
+495 ALTAGV
-501 FEAPNLALDIGVAR
+501 FESPRLALNVRGAR
-515 YAEREFN
+515 LAEWEFN
-522 AALNSMQRES
+522 AALNSMQQEN
-532 TAAQSVQEQSP
+532 TAAQEQSP

-593 QEAAAQAAEKAAQRP
+593 KEAAAQAAEKTTQRP
-608 LERQTSNNAAAPA
+608 LERQTSNNSATPA

-664 QLSDVDFDDPNINV
+664 RLSDVDFDDPNINV
-678 LYERAASFDANTA
+678 LYERAASFDADTA

-706 YLRGFNSVYLSGKQG
+706 YLRGFDSVYLSGKQG

-787 DQKLTSSQRKQ
+787 DRKLTSSQRKQ

-811 KLVIHDAI
+811 KLVIHDSI

-840 TDTYHLSLDS
+840 TGTYHLSLDS

-924 TEVVANTVPVILTDE
+924 TEVVANTVPAILTDE

-1010 TKGKAANEDGKV
+1010 TKGKASNT
-1022 SFSPRLDPNFGSSVD
+1022 
-1037 IEKNYRAVANM
+1037 EK
-1048 QPVAK
+1048 
-1053 VKGTEFAKG
+1053 T
-1062 EVDLI
+1062 
-1067 TQVSNFFEEIGGEV
+1067 
-1081 ISPDLGR
+1081 
-1088 IILDR
+1088 
-1093 NGVKDDIAH
+1093 
-1102 GIGRNKAA
+1102 
-1110 AFVAVPDVIKKGK
+1110 
-1123 ILDVQYN
+1123 
-1130 WKGRGYDTVIVA
+1130 
-1142 APVVFS
+1142 
-1148 GQNAVEGVILRKK
+1148 
-1161 SINDD
+1161 
-1166 FYLHEIKIEGVSTFK
+1166 
-1181 TGANKIGAPSADTP
+1181 
-1195 SVISILQ
+1195 
-1202 KVFDYKEKSD
+1202 D
-1212 GNVKLSAKDS
+1212 GNVKRSAKDIN
-1222 GADIREVNPMEIT
+1222 ADIREVNPMEIT

-1334 LLVREDELN
+1334 LLVREDKLN

-1352 KQVRFSMKNAV
+1352 KQVRFSEKDTEQKAV
-1363 EESQQFKRWFGDW
+1363 STFGTTYSW
-1376 QNNPAKASK
+1376 
-1385 VVNADGTPKV
+1385 
-1395 MYRGG
+1395 
-1400 NETFNIFDRKKS
+1400 NETGYLTPSGKQLDFSGKRDGAQAGYRS
-1412 KYSNLYGRGFY
+1412 MDHRDVSELY
-1423 FTDSESHARQY
+1423 
-1434 GDARA
+1434 DAEG
-1439 YYLDVKHP
+1439 V
-1447 VPMQER
+1447 
-1453 TITKKQMRN
+1453 
-1462 FLEAVAENEDYGL
+1462 G
-1475 ENYGS
+1475 
-1480 GATVDSVLK
+1480 
-1489 DVYGKNDFA
+1489 
-1498 MLNDVNQTAIG
+1498 
-1509 DMVAAVELFN
+1509 
-1519 EVNGT
+1519 GT
-1524 DFDGLI
+1524 DAMIKFMNEGNIRISPEMGGINLQSMPTKAQFDKLQSFVRKNGGEVTIDFDDANGNTLHSI
-1530 LDTETV
+1530 EYPQGTGPVRINNDIKRYYNEGKVPEISET
-1536 VFNSNQIKSATDN
+1536 Q
-1549 IGTFDPNNPDI
+1549 
-1560 RFSMKDTVEETRD
+1560 RFS
-1573 LIAVHNLKGAEL
+1573 
-1585 EADIE
+1585 
-1590 LGGFPMP
+1590 
-1597 SIAITKP
+1597 
-1604 ELGHSEFGDI
+1604 
-1614 SLIFGKDT
+1614 
-1622 IDPKRSGN
+1622 
-1630 KVYNADAYTP
+1630 
-1640 TFPQIGYKPN
+1640 
-1650 EKSIKRLRDLY
+1650 
-1661 YKVYEKAGSDI
+1661 
-1672 AYPLYAFG
+1672 
-1680 VDDAGEAIAR
+1680 
-1690 YGGSEQAIVKSFAD
+1690 
-1704 NTDMMQAYLVDQG
+1704 
-1717 KQPIETIQ
+1717 
-1725 REVVTE
+1725 
-1731 IGEPEKER
+1731 
-1739 YDFILNKLGK
+1739 
-1749 DAFEAMGTGKS
+1749 
-1760 RATWYE
+1760 
-1766 KYGESYREALKQQLI
+1766 
-1781 DAGID
+1781 
-1786 SEAAAS
+1786 
-1792 VVADGFSRGD
+1792 
-1802 VLTDALKVRS
+1802 
-1812 YMQNG
+1812 
-1817 PRMVRT
+1817 
-1823 QPDIAA
+1823 
-1829 TQKAIK
+1829 
-1835 EAVNPSEYKAWL
+1835 
-1847 ENTFSG
+1847 
-1853 IVSKKGIRND
+1853 
-1863 KDTFTNS
+1863 
-1870 GNRRSFETLYWE
+1870 
-1882 FNLENIVKAMKS
+1882 
-1894 QDEKGA
+1894 
-1900 SGLGTK
+1900 
-1906 SIFGSSAREYESIAD
+1906 
-1921 IKADSSRLQTLN
+1921 
-1933 EEQYA
+1933 
-1938 AIKETYSNRFREIV
+1938 
-1952 DTYAGNK
+1952 
-1959 DWWDAANTLCEAVA
+1959 
-1973 LRKTRTGI
+1973 
-1981 YNYLNQWPQVYKA
+1981 
-1994 SYDIV
+1994 
-1999 DSLISLTQDI
+1999 
-2009 AKMPTEYFEAKPQR
+2009 
-2023 AVSFDEVRA
+2023 
-2032 VIMPEGKYE
+2032 
-2041 DLQTALESR
+2041 
-2050 GIPVETYNPDVEG
+2050 
-2063 ERLSKLN
+2063 
-2070 SEFTERFRFSRKDD
+2070 FSRKDD
-2084 VSVTSEDAKKLQK
+2084 VSVTPEDAKKLQK

-2183 SKRNTEWYDNTKP
+2183 AKRNTEWYDNTKP

-2247 WRDLSSMFPDT
+2247 WRDLSGMFPDT

-2288 GYDMKGYA
+2288 GYGMKEYA
-2296 SDLAMR
+2296 ADLAMR
-2302 LYGEYMAMPERK
+2302 LYGEYMALPERK

-2336 QQREQAKAKYERL
+2336 QQREQAKAKYEKL

-2531 GFFISGNVKP
+2531 GFFNSGNVKP

-2563 YKAALTANAIREEYA
+2563 YKSALTANTIREEYA
-2578 QIKDKYR
+2578 QIKDKYH
-2585 YKEWADKSGDLL
+2585 YKEWADKKGDLL
-2597 TIQTKGGSNVSIT
+2597 TIQTNGGSNVSIT

-2617 YATAKREKLIG
+2617 YATAKRETLIG

-2639 NKDVVQKNGKLIE
+2639 DKDVVQKNGKLIE

-2702 MLMYGINRFAE
+2702 MQMYGINRFAE

-2733 VSEAMTWMNKGF
+2733 VSEAMSWMNKGF

-2793 QRGEDGGAN
+2793 QWGEDGGAN

-2883 SKNTY
+2883 NKNTY

-2918 ADNNKL
+2918 ADNDKT
-2924 NFRNVRDAVA
+2924 NFRNARDAVA
-2934 GWAPQKMD
+2934 GWLPQKMD

-2953 ENEIADTTAF
+2953 ENEVADTTAL

-3052 AILKSVITAIRDDDE
+3052 AMLKSVITAIRDDDE

-3077 ALVGNLVG
+3077 ALAGNLVG

-3143 DNEKKGLDERLLRM
+3143 DNENKGLDERLLRM

-3168 LDAFIKDWLGV
+3168 LDAVIKDWFGV
-3179 VKEAYKAISGNEPEL
+3179 AKEAYKAISGNEPEL
-3194 SGNIM
+3194 SGNIL

-3233 FKTMVERDT
+3233 FNTMVERDT

-3285 AEAMITK
+3285 TEAMITK

>member
-1 MAKLNNT
+1 MASYN
-8 KKSGKN
+8 KKQ
-14 VADDKERLASE
+14 DFEQWLSE
-25 IAARYDPNS
+25 HDPDS
-34 ATYKYRD
+34 KKYKYRD
-41 KTPYQS
+41 KSAYS
-47 LREKN
+47 YIREQK
-52 EISTIPRTYE
+52 ETASIPRTRE
-62 SQRYSRST
+62 VER
-70 PEGSAYRQNQSPT
+70 AYAENPAGWENSKNMQAASVVPRAG
-83 LTTEDYRNAANA
+83 DYRAAAGA
-95 YVTNSRRQR
+95 YSARSRQQK
-104 PQPPQSRNPRSS
+104 PTATSRNPRSS
-116 YYNPNWQKELTERR
+116 YYNPNWQKEINEREAQKR
-130 QAEKASV
+130 QAAQV
-137 QMGKDKLAAE
+137 AADNRAAE
-147 RKQRLQ
+147 HAARIQQRS
-153 ERDNEIAGYGKY
+153 NA
-165 FSASDF
+165 
-171 KSGVAVGQHKYEAA
+171 
-185 NKRERESTPGF
+185 
-196 WDIFNGAM
+196 
-204 GSGDAII
+204 I
-211 TSKQAEDFQRADT
+211 TSIMQRYASAPDFESGIEKGKALYSNTQGQSGEKTPSFMDIYSGALNPGSISPKAARGLVKQGERQQL
-224 IASVDAMT
+224 DAMSE
-232 DDERDIYYYLLG
+232 DEKNIYYYLLG
-244 TRGDSEAEKFR
+244 TKGDAAANEFK
-255 SLLQE
+255 SLLE
-260 SLNYRIGT
+260 DELNKRIGT
-268 KEAGLNKK
+268 AQAEQAEIL
-276 VGTAGILPFVAGVD
+276 GTAGVLPFVAGVESSY
-290 NAFAGM
+290 AGAAQALLAALGSEK
-296 TNAISGVFDGPM
+296 T
-308 VPTSPLQYEY
+308 VPRSPYQYAY
-318 KAWREGLNPVRGA
+318 QAWRERIAQQENNKIGLRGIA
-331 INDVAYTGGNM
+331 NDLGYTVGNM
-342 LPSIAASAALGGLDV
+342 LPGMELSAAMGGLGA

-362 SALGASTLG
+362 SALGSGSIGL
-371 VSAGGNAYKEGRD
+371 SSGGNAYREGRD
-384 SGYTHK
+384 MGYSHNEAITYG
-390 QALTYGTLVGASEAG
+390 ALTGASEAG
-405 LQAVLGG
+405 LQYLLGG
-412 ISSLGLGITEE
+412 VSKLG
-423 AAGGAISR
+423 AGVTS
-431 ALGKVIKNTGV
+431 GKVGNVVSKALDKVVKNKAVADTV
-442 TDAIGRYIANMG
+442 ARYVADMG

-464 LLEPVFKNVVAG
+464 VLEPVFRNIAAG
-476 EQNEFNPLDE
+476 ENNDIDLLSD
-486 EALYSGLMG
+486 EALYSAMMG
-495 ALTAGL
+495 ALTAGVL
-501 FEAPNLALDIGVAR
+501 NAPEMVSGINNARSTAVAEHLEPSNAQLKYFTPEEASDPRKSRSRMEAYAKEFGDVLNNTSPDPARMREMQDIVSEYNTLRAMNRADAIEQAATQAAAR
-515 YAEREFN
+515 ASQAQPPENIRQAASQAAEN
-522 AALNSMQRES
+522 
-532 TAAQSVQEQSP
+532 AAQSVQEQSP
-543 VDIQRKAAQGVAGN
+543 VDIQREAAQGVAGN
-557 EVEPPAAVNRTPA
+557 EVEPSAAANRTPA
-570 NEDINRVAE
+570 NENINRVAE

-593 QEAAAQAAEKAAQRP
+593 QEAAAQAAEETAQSP
-608 LERQTSNNAAAPA
+608 LERQASNNAVAPA
-621 KTAQNGVATRHTA
+621 KTAQSGVATRHTA

-642 SVGSIVDTDNGLNVR
+642 SVGSIVESDNGLYVR

-664 QLSDVDFDDPNINV
+664 QLPDVEFDDPNINV
-678 LYERAASFDANTA
+678 LYERAADFDVDTA

-773 AKAEYEA
+773 TKAEYEA

-787 DQKLTSSQRKQ
+787 DRKLTSSQRKQ

-850 TGQAYAYV
+850 TGQAYTYV
-858 VAHESIHEMEVKNK
+858 VAHESVHEMEVKNK

-908 VQYQI
+908 VQYQM

-939 QQGKRFADKVMKSSG
+939 QQGKRFADKVMKSGS

-1010 TKGKAANEDGKV
+1010 TKRKASNT
-1022 SFSPRLDPNFGSSVD
+1022 
-1037 IEKNYRAVANM
+1037 EK
-1048 QPVAK
+1048 
-1053 VKGTEFAKG
+1053 T
-1062 EVDLI
+1062 
-1067 TQVSNFFEEIGGEV
+1067 
-1081 ISPDLGR
+1081 
-1088 IILDR
+1088 
-1093 NGVKDDIAH
+1093 
-1102 GIGRNKAA
+1102 
-1110 AFVAVPDVIKKGK
+1110 
-1123 ILDVQYN
+1123 
-1130 WKGRGYDTVIVA
+1130 
-1142 APVVFS
+1142 
-1148 GQNAVEGVILRKK
+1148 
-1161 SINDD
+1161 
-1166 FYLHEIKIEGVSTFK
+1166 
-1181 TGANKIGAPSADTP
+1181 
-1195 SVISILQ
+1195 
-1202 KVFDYKEKSD
+1202 D
-1212 GNVKLSAKDS
+1212 GNVKRSAKDIN
-1222 GADIREVNPMEIT
+1222 ADIREVNPMEIT

-1246 HYLINEFENNG
+1246 HYLINEFKNNG

-1305 LLDATGDEERARIAD
+1305 LLDATGDEEWARIAD

-1352 KQVRFSMKNAV
+1352 KQVRFSTKNAV
-1363 EESQQFKRWFGDW
+1363 TESQQFKRWFGDW

-1385 VVNADGTPKV
+1385 VVNEDGTPKV
-1395 MYRGG
+1395 MYHGTSNGGFHIFNTYGG
-1400 NETFNIFDRKKS
+1400 NFGLFGIGS
-1412 KYSNLYGRGFY
+1412 Y
-1423 FTDSESHARQY
+1423 FTDN
-1434 GDARA
+1434 
-1439 YYLDVKHP
+1439 LDVAQSYTQKGKGNNP
-1447 VPMQER
+1447 QVYSVYLN
-1453 TITKKQMRN
+1453 IRN
-1462 FLEAVAENEDYGL
+1462 PIDMDAVANISEWKKTVMDASDYFNGCKTNEDCFKALKEYCEDEMMYKAEAEEYISDVIQAMGYDGITHIGGGRY
-1475 ENYGS
+1475 NKKD
-1480 GATVDSVLK
+1480 ATKHRVFIV
-1489 DVYGKNDFA
+1489 
-1498 MLNDVNQTAIG
+1498 
-1509 DMVAAVELFN
+1509 
-1519 EVNGT
+1519 
-1524 DFDGLI
+1524 FDNAQ
-1530 LDTETV
+1530 V
-1536 VFNSNQIKSATDN
+1536 KSATDN
-1549 IGTFDPNNPDI
+1549 VGTFDPNNPDI
-1560 RFSMKDTVEETRD
+1560 RFSEKDTEQKAVSTFGTTYSWNETGYLTPSGKQLDFSGKRD
-1573 LIAVHNLKGAEL
+1573 GAQAGYRSMDHRDVSELYDAEGVGGTDAMIKFMNEGNIRISPEMGGINLQSMPTKAQFDKL
-1585 EADIE
+1585 QSFVRKN
-1590 LGGFPMP
+1590 GG
-1597 SIAITKP
+1597 
-1604 ELGHSEFGDI
+1604 EV
-1614 SLIFGKDT
+1614 T
-1622 IDPKRSGN
+1622 IDFDDANGN
-1630 KVYNADAYTP
+1630 TLHSIEY
-1640 TFPQIGYKPN
+1640 PQGTGPVRIN
-1650 EKSIKRLRDLY
+1650 NDIKRY
-1661 YKVYEKAGSDI
+1661 Y
-1672 AYPLYAFG
+1672 
-1680 VDDAGEAIAR
+1680 
-1690 YGGSEQAIVKSFAD
+1690 
-1704 NTDMMQAYLVDQG
+1704 N
-1717 KQPIETIQ
+1717 
-1725 REVVTE
+1725 
-1731 IGEPEKER
+1731 
-1739 YDFILNKLGK
+1739 
-1749 DAFEAMGTGKS
+1749 
-1760 RATWYE
+1760 
-1766 KYGESYREALKQQLI
+1766 
-1781 DAGID
+1781 
-1786 SEAAAS
+1786 
-1792 VVADGFSRGD
+1792 
-1802 VLTDALKVRS
+1802 
-1812 YMQNG
+1812 
-1817 PRMVRT
+1817 
-1823 QPDIAA
+1823 
-1829 TQKAIK
+1829 
-1835 EAVNPSEYKAWL
+1835 
-1847 ENTFSG
+1847 
-1853 IVSKKGIRND
+1853 
-1863 KDTFTNS
+1863 
-1870 GNRRSFETLYWE
+1870 
-1882 FNLENIVKAMKS
+1882 
-1894 QDEKGA
+1894 
-1900 SGLGTK
+1900 
-1906 SIFGSSAREYESIAD
+1906 
-1921 IKADSSRLQTLN
+1921 
-1933 EEQYA
+1933 
-1938 AIKETYSNRFREIV
+1938 
-1952 DTYAGNK
+1952 
-1959 DWWDAANTLCEAVA
+1959 
-1973 LRKTRTGI
+1973 
-1981 YNYLNQWPQVYKA
+1981 
-1994 SYDIV
+1994 
-1999 DSLISLTQDI
+1999 
-2009 AKMPTEYFEAKPQR
+2009 
-2023 AVSFDEVRA
+2023 
-2032 VIMPEGKYE
+2032 EGKVPE
-2041 DLQTALESR
+2041 IS
-2050 GIPVETYNPDVEG
+2050 ETQ
-2063 ERLSKLN
+2063 
-2070 SEFTERFRFSRKDD
+2070 RFSFSRKDD

-2247 WRDLSSMFPDT
+2247 WRDLSGMFPDT

-2288 GYDMKGYA
+2288 GYGMKEYA
-2296 SDLAMR
+2296 ADLAMR
-2302 LYGEYMAMPERK
+2302 LYGEYMALPERK

-2336 QQREQAKAKYERL
+2336 QQREQAKAKYEKL

-2369 YSWLTKPNNS
+2369 YNWLTKPNNS

-2454 YNNISEMPLD
+2454 YNNISDMPLD

-2531 GFFISGNVKP
+2531 GFFNSGNVKP

-2563 YKAALTANAIREEYA
+2563 YKSALTANTIREEYA
-2578 QIKDKYR
+2578 QIKDKYH
-2585 YKEWADKSGDLL
+2585 YKEWADKAGDLL

-2639 NKDVVQKNGKLIE
+2639 NKDIVQKNGKLIE

-2702 MLMYGINRFAE
+2702 MQMYGINRFAE

-2719 MSAQQFIETAFNGR
+2719 MSARQFIETAFNGR
-2733 VSEAMTWMNKGF
+2733 VPEAMSWMNKGF

-2793 QRGEDGGAN
+2793 QRGEDGSAN

-2848 RRNAISGK
+2848 RRNAVAGK

-2883 SKNTY
+2883 GKDTY

-2918 ADNNKL
+2918 ADNDKL

-2934 GWAPQKMD
+2934 GWLPQKMD

-2953 ENEIADTTAF
+2953 ENEVADTTAF

-3028 MDEKGG
+3028 MNEKGG

-3052 AILKSVITAIRDDDE
+3052 AVLKSIITAIRDDDE

-3077 ALVGNLVG
+3077 ALAGNLVG

-3114 EVLSMLQG
+3114 EVLSLLQG

-3143 DNEKKGLDERLLRM
+3143 DNENKGRDERWLRM
-3157 AKATSQMFGIP
+3157 AKATSQAFGIP

-3194 SGNIM
+3194 SGNIL

-3233 FKTMVERDT
+3233 FKAMVERDT

-3292 WDFWRDYPEAHDTSI
+3292 WDFWRDYPEAHDTSV
-3307 EDGTETLAAKY
+3307 ENNTEKLAEMY
-3318 FEYAKPA
+3318 FEHAKPA
-3325 NIDKT
+3325 NIDKAV
-3330 LFYDVYKFNGSAK
+3330 FYDVYKFM
-3343 ADKDKNGNSIR
+3343 
-3354 NSKRD
+3354 SKQGT
-3359 KVADYINKQRLTK
+3359 KKEEAMAYINKQNLTK
-3372 AQKDALWLA
+3372 AQKDALYLCKYA
-3381 CGYKESTLDEAP
+3381 ESKIDEAP

>member
-130 QAEKASV
+130 QAEKASI

-153 ERDNEIAGYGKY
+153 ERTDKATATMREAINAADFDQYVRLGKSKAAEAESKFNATFRSPQDAAIRRGEAY
-165 FSASDF
+165 SNRAMSATEMLDWM
-171 KSGVAVGQHKYEAA
+171 GDYE
-185 NKRERESTPGF
+185 KGT
-196 WDIFNGAM
+196 
-204 GSGDAII
+204 
-211 TSKQAEDFQRADT
+211 
-224 IASVDAMT
+224 
-232 DDERDIYYYLLG
+232 YYYLLG
-244 TRGDSEAEKFR
+244 KDEAKANAFLDLLGDSLNARRGQHLSAYMDSRGLIGKAGSALAGGLSSAASGMSNAASAVFNGEARPTTSNEYASQIVR
-255 SLLQE
+255 ENIDS
-260 SLNYRIGT
+260 
-268 KEAGLNKK
+268 K
-276 VGTAGILPFVAGVD
+276 VGRAL
-290 NAFAGM
+290 
-296 TNAISGVFDGPM
+296 
-308 VPTSPLQYEY
+308 Y
-318 KAWREGLNPVRGA
+318 
-331 INDVAYTGGNM
+331 DVGYTGANM
-342 LPSIAASAALGGLDV
+342 LPSIGVSL
-357 PSKLA
+357 LA
-362 SALGASTLG
+362 SGLGAAPKIASLLGSSTLG
-371 VSAGGNAYKEGRD
+371 ISAGGNAYKGGRD
-384 SGYTHK
+384 MGYTHG
-390 QALTYGTLVGASEAG
+390 QSLAYGALVGASEAG

-412 ISSLGLGITEE
+412 ISNLGLGITEE

-501 FEAPNLALDIGVAR
+501 FESPRLALNVRGSIL
-515 YAEREFN
+515 AEREFN
-522 AALNSMQRES
+522 AALNSMQQEN
-532 TAAQSVQEQSP
+532 TAVQEQSP
-543 VDIQRKAAQGVAGN
+543 VDIQRKAAKGVAGN
-557 EVEPPAAVNRTPA
+557 EVEPSAAANRTPA
-570 NEDINRVAE
+570 NEDINRVTE

-593 QEAAAQAAEKAAQRP
+593 QEAAAQAAEKAVQNP

-678 LYERAASFDANTA
+678 LYERAASFDADTA

-706 YLRGFNSVYLSGKQG
+706 YLRGFDSVYLSGKQG

-787 DQKLTSSQRKQ
+787 DRKLTSSQRKQ

-939 QQGKRFADKVMKSSG
+939 QQGKRFADKVMKSGS
-954 KVRAWFEQLIKD
+954 KVKAWFEKLIKD

-1010 TKGKAANEDGKV
+1010 MKGKALNT
-1022 SFSPRLDPNFGSSVD
+1022 
-1037 IEKNYRAVANM
+1037 EK
-1048 QPVAK
+1048 
-1053 VKGTEFAKG
+1053 T
-1062 EVDLI
+1062 
-1067 TQVSNFFEEIGGEV
+1067 
-1081 ISPDLGR
+1081 
-1088 IILDR
+1088 
-1093 NGVKDDIAH
+1093 
-1102 GIGRNKAA
+1102 
-1110 AFVAVPDVIKKGK
+1110 
-1123 ILDVQYN
+1123 
-1130 WKGRGYDTVIVA
+1130 
-1142 APVVFS
+1142 
-1148 GQNAVEGVILRKK
+1148 
-1161 SINDD
+1161 
-1166 FYLHEIKIEGVSTFK
+1166 
-1181 TGANKIGAPSADTP
+1181 
-1195 SVISILQ
+1195 
-1202 KVFDYKEKSD
+1202 D
-1212 GNVKLSAKDS
+1212 GNVKRSAKDIN
-1222 GADIREVNPMEIT
+1222 ADIREVNPMEIT

-1279 HRILAAREAG
+1279 HRILAARDAG

-1343 FENLGKPLD
+1343 FENVGKPLD
-1352 KQVRFSMKNAV
+1352 KQVRSSMKNAV
-1363 EESQQFKRWFGDW
+1363 TESQQFKRWFGDW

-1385 VVNADGTPKV
+1385 VVNEDGTPKV
-1395 MYRGG
+1395 MYHGTSNGGFHIFNTYGG
-1400 NETFNIFDRKKS
+1400 NFGLFGIGS
-1412 KYSNLYGRGFY
+1412 Y
-1423 FTDSESHARQY
+1423 FTDN
-1434 GDARA
+1434 
-1439 YYLDVKHP
+1439 LDVAQSYTQKGKGNNP
-1447 VPMQER
+1447 QVYSVYLN
-1453 TITKKQMRN
+1453 IRN
-1462 FLEAVAENEDYGL
+1462 PIDMDAVANISEWKKTVMDASDYFNGCKTNEDCFKALKEYCEDEMMYKAEAEEYISDVIQAMGYDGITHIGGGRY
-1475 ENYGS
+1475 NKKD
-1480 GATVDSVLK
+1480 ATKHRVFIV
-1489 DVYGKNDFA
+1489 
-1498 MLNDVNQTAIG
+1498 
-1509 DMVAAVELFN
+1509 
-1519 EVNGT
+1519 
-1524 DFDGLI
+1524 FDNAQ
-1530 LDTETV
+1530 V
-1536 VFNSNQIKSATDN
+1536 KSATDN
-1549 IGTFDPNNPDI
+1549 VGTFDPNNPDI
-1560 RFSMKDTVEETRD
+1560 RFSEKDTEQKAVSTFGTTYSWNETGYLTPNGKQLDFSGKRD
-1573 LIAVHNLKGAEL
+1573 GAQAGYRSMDHRDVSELYDAEGVGGTDAMIKFMNEGNIRISPEMGGINLQSMPTKAQFDKL
-1585 EADIE
+1585 QSFVRKN
-1590 LGGFPMP
+1590 GG
-1597 SIAITKP
+1597 
-1604 ELGHSEFGDI
+1604 EV
-1614 SLIFGKDT
+1614 T
-1622 IDPKRSGN
+1622 IDFDDANGN
-1630 KVYNADAYTP
+1630 TLHSIEY
-1640 TFPQIGYKPN
+1640 PQGTGPVRIN
-1650 EKSIKRLRDLY
+1650 NDIKRY
-1661 YKVYEKAGSDI
+1661 Y
-1672 AYPLYAFG
+1672 
-1680 VDDAGEAIAR
+1680 
-1690 YGGSEQAIVKSFAD
+1690 
-1704 NTDMMQAYLVDQG
+1704 N
-1717 KQPIETIQ
+1717 
-1725 REVVTE
+1725 
-1731 IGEPEKER
+1731 
-1739 YDFILNKLGK
+1739 
-1749 DAFEAMGTGKS
+1749 
-1760 RATWYE
+1760 
-1766 KYGESYREALKQQLI
+1766 
-1781 DAGID
+1781 
-1786 SEAAAS
+1786 
-1792 VVADGFSRGD
+1792 
-1802 VLTDALKVRS
+1802 
-1812 YMQNG
+1812 
-1817 PRMVRT
+1817 
-1823 QPDIAA
+1823 
-1829 TQKAIK
+1829 
-1835 EAVNPSEYKAWL
+1835 
-1847 ENTFSG
+1847 
-1853 IVSKKGIRND
+1853 
-1863 KDTFTNS
+1863 
-1870 GNRRSFETLYWE
+1870 
-1882 FNLENIVKAMKS
+1882 
-1894 QDEKGA
+1894 
-1900 SGLGTK
+1900 
-1906 SIFGSSAREYESIAD
+1906 
-1921 IKADSSRLQTLN
+1921 
-1933 EEQYA
+1933 
-1938 AIKETYSNRFREIV
+1938 
-1952 DTYAGNK
+1952 
-1959 DWWDAANTLCEAVA
+1959 
-1973 LRKTRTGI
+1973 
-1981 YNYLNQWPQVYKA
+1981 
-1994 SYDIV
+1994 
-1999 DSLISLTQDI
+1999 
-2009 AKMPTEYFEAKPQR
+2009 
-2023 AVSFDEVRA
+2023 
-2032 VIMPEGKYE
+2032 EGKVPE
-2041 DLQTALESR
+2041 IS
-2050 GIPVETYNPDVEG
+2050 ETQ
-2063 ERLSKLN
+2063 
-2070 SEFTERFRFSRKDD
+2070 RFSFSRKDD
-2084 VSVTSEDAKKLQK
+2084 VSVTPEDAKKLQK

-2183 SKRNTEWYDNTKP
+2183 AKRNTEWYDNTKP

-2247 WRDLSSMFPDT
+2247 WRDLSGMFPDT

-2288 GYDMKGYA
+2288 GYGMKEYA
-2296 SDLAMR
+2296 ADLAMR
-2302 LYGEYMAMPERK
+2302 LYGEYMALPERK

-2336 QQREQAKAKYERL
+2336 QQREQAKAKYEKL

-2531 GFFISGNVKP
+2531 GFFNSGNVKP

-2563 YKAALTANAIREEYA
+2563 YKSALTANAIREEYA
-2578 QIKDKYR
+2578 QIKDKYH

-2639 NKDVVQKNGKLIE
+2639 NKDIVQKNGKLIE

-2702 MLMYGINRFAE
+2702 MQMYGINRFAE

-2733 VSEAMTWMNKGF
+2733 VPEAMSWMNKGF

-2883 SKNTY
+2883 DKNTY

-2918 ADNNKL
+2918 TDNDKP

-2934 GWAPQKMD
+2934 GWLPQKMD

-2953 ENEIADTTAF
+2953 ENEVADTTAF

-3052 AILKSVITAIRDDDE
+3052 AMLKSVITAIRDDDE

-3077 ALVGNLVG
+3077 ALAGNLVG

-3093 IGEYIYLGGELDTL
+3093 IGEHIYLGGELDTL

-3179 VKEAYKAISGNEPEL
+3179 VREAYKAISGNEPEL
-3194 SGNIM
+3194 SGNIL

-3381 CGYKESTLDEAP
+3381 CGYKGSTLDEAP

>member
-1 MAKLNNT
+1 MASYN
-8 KKSGKN
+8 KKQ
-14 VADDKERLASE
+14 DFEQWLSE
-25 IAARYDPNS
+25 HDPDS
-34 ATYKYRD
+34 KKYKYRD
-41 KTPYQS
+41 KSAYS
-47 LREKN
+47 YIREQK
-52 EISTIPRTYE
+52 ETASIPRTRE
-62 SQRYSRST
+62 VER
-70 PEGSAYRQNQSPT
+70 AYAENPAGWENSKNMQAASVVPR
-83 LTTEDYRNAANA
+83 TEDYRAAA
-95 YVTNSRRQR
+95 YAYSVRGRQQK
-104 PQPPQSRNPRSS
+104 PTATSRNPRSS

-137 QMGKDKLAAE
+137 QMGKDKLAEERVYPKIEVDKNSAGYKKYGDKWKRALTLSTLPNLNKDEKREAAE
-147 RKQRLQ
+147 ILSQLQ
-153 ERDNEIAGYGKY
+153 SDYTVIDQTDVFFSPDMPSDMWKTYIDLYNKSNAGTSITAGFMDAFGSPGLLDKGFELASGMLGEEYTPGSVKEQFSRIGSAHPEAYSAGKIAG
-165 FSASDF
+165 
-171 KSGVAVGQHKYEAA
+171 
-185 NKRERESTPGF
+185 TL
-196 WDIFNGAM
+196 
-204 GSGDAII
+204 
-211 TSKQAEDFQRADT
+211 TSMF
-224 IASVDAMT
+224 
-232 DDERDIYYYLLG
+232 
-244 TRGDSEAEKFR
+244 
-255 SLLQE
+255 
-260 SLNYRIGT
+260 
-268 KEAGLNKK
+268 
-276 VGTAGILPFVAGVD
+276 
-290 NAFAGM
+290 
-296 TNAISGVFDGPM
+296 
-308 VPTSPLQYEY
+308 
-318 KAWREGLNPVRGA
+318 
-331 INDVAYTGGNM
+331 
-342 LPSIAASAALGGLDV
+342 
-357 PSKLA
+357 
-362 SALGASTLG
+362 
-371 VSAGGNAYKEGRD
+371 
-384 SGYTHK
+384 
-390 QALTYGTLVGASEAG
+390 
-405 LQAVLGG
+405 
-412 ISSLGLGITEE
+412 
-423 AAGGAISR
+423 AAGGAVG
-431 ALGKVIKNTGV
+431 AGLGKISGFGKLPKLLQGAIRSGATMGLSEALSATANMPTKREWDISEANKKEFIASSPDGGIDYTPKDYSFLGQVGDVLRKTGIRTVGGFAGGLAGGAIGELGKAVLVKHGLQTPFAEVTRQAVSGTAFSAADIGSTYFLLPEEERPNSTEIAQQVATAFLFSVLEGSISTISTTTQNKAKLENAVAQMQSEYSSMLEGKSPEEQIAALRNITELNKNIRGAISQHYYAGQQ
-442 TDAIGRYIANMG
+442 DAINDILQTLDAIDEEIGLIQRGITSGSSGSTPANATSPVPTGPVPTGNYPAPIGNSIAPANS
-454 SEATE
+454 SEAAK
-459 EYLQS
+459 Q
-464 LLEPVFKNVVAG
+464 
-476 EQNEFNPLDE
+476 
-486 EALYSGLMG
+486 AL
-495 ALTAGL
+495 AQA
-501 FEAPNLALDIGVAR
+501 AAR
-515 YAEREFN
+515 ASQAQPPENIRQAASQAAEN
-522 AALNSMQRES
+522 
-532 TAAQSVQEQSP
+532 AAQS
-543 VDIQRKAAQGVAGN
+543 
-557 EVEPPAAVNRTPA
+557 
-570 NEDINRVAE
+570 
-579 AAAKAAQTQPPTNI
+579 
-593 QEAAAQAAEKAAQRP
+593 P
-608 LERQTSNNAAAPA
+608 LERQASNNAAAPA

-642 SVGSIVDTDNGLNVR
+642 SVGSIVESDNGLYVR

-664 QLSDVDFDDPNINV
+664 QLPDVEFDDPNINA
-678 LYERAASFDANTA
+678 LYERAADFDVDTA

-787 DQKLTSSQRKQ
+787 DRKLTSSQRKQ

-858 VAHESIHEMEVKNK
+858 VAHESIHEMKVKNK

-908 VQYQI
+908 VQYQM
-913 DKNGLSRSEAV
+913 DKNGLSRSDAV

-939 QQGKRFADKVMKSSG
+939 QQGKRFADKVMKSGS
-954 KVRAWFEQLIKD
+954 KVKAWFEKLIKD

-1010 TKGKAANEDGKV
+1010 TRGKAKGDNVNLSLKDIGGRKTVWIENNALSAKELRNHKAVADYIAKHIGEVYTLIESGQKVYLGEDLPTEYTHSKYTTYLQKYDRSTLKAKNKASGALGEMIEIATNRRWEKTQHTHNKDARYGMYRYDSSFAFPVKNSDGSIKRIYSYDAELLIRNASDGKKY
-1022 SFSPRLDPNFGSSVD
+1022 LYD
-1037 IEKNYRAVANM
+1037 IINIKEN
-1048 QPVAK
+1048 
-1053 VKGTEFAKG
+1053 
-1062 EVDLI
+1062 I
-1067 TQVSNFFEEIGGEV
+1067 
-1081 ISPDLGR
+1081 PDTLELPKQEAQMR
-1088 IILDR
+1088 SQEAP
-1093 NGVKDDIAH
+1093 AH
-1102 GIGRNKAA
+1102 GD
-1110 AFVAVPDVIKKGK
+1110 AFSNI
-1123 ILDVQYN
+1123 
-1130 WKGRGYDTVIVA
+1130 
-1142 APVVFS
+1142 
-1148 GQNAVEGVILRKK
+1148 
-1161 SINDD
+1161 
-1166 FYLHEIKIEGVSTFK
+1166 
-1181 TGANKIGAPSADTP
+1181 
-1195 SVISILQ
+1195 IS
-1202 KVFDYKEKSD
+1202 SD
-1212 GNVKLSAKDS
+1212 GKDVKLSTKDIN
-1222 GADIREVNPMEIT
+1222 ADIREVNPMEIT

-1320 ELYEDGIIPKEARD
+1320 ELYEDGIIPKEVRD
-1334 LLVREDELN
+1334 LLVREDELD
-1343 FENLGKPLD
+1343 FENVGKPLD
-1352 KQVRFSMKNAV
+1352 KQVRFSEKDTEQKAV
-1363 EESQQFKRWFGDW
+1363 STFGTTYSW
-1376 QNNPAKASK
+1376 
-1385 VVNADGTPKV
+1385 
-1395 MYRGG
+1395 
-1400 NETFNIFDRKKS
+1400 NETGYLTPSGKQLDFSGKRDGAQAGYRS
-1412 KYSNLYGRGFY
+1412 MDHRDVSELY
-1423 FTDSESHARQY
+1423 
-1434 GDARA
+1434 DAEG
-1439 YYLDVKHP
+1439 V
-1447 VPMQER
+1447 
-1453 TITKKQMRN
+1453 
-1462 FLEAVAENEDYGL
+1462 G
-1475 ENYGS
+1475 
-1480 GATVDSVLK
+1480 
-1489 DVYGKNDFA
+1489 
-1498 MLNDVNQTAIG
+1498 
-1509 DMVAAVELFN
+1509 
-1519 EVNGT
+1519 GT
-1524 DFDGLI
+1524 DAMIKFMNEGNIRISPEMGGINLQSMPTKAQFDKLQSFVRKNGGEVTIDFDDANGNTLHSI
-1530 LDTETV
+1530 EYPQGTGPVRINNDIKRYYNEGKVPEISET
-1536 VFNSNQIKSATDN
+1536 Q
-1549 IGTFDPNNPDI
+1549 
-1560 RFSMKDTVEETRD
+1560 RFS
-1573 LIAVHNLKGAEL
+1573 
-1585 EADIE
+1585 
-1590 LGGFPMP
+1590 
-1597 SIAITKP
+1597 
-1604 ELGHSEFGDI
+1604 
-1614 SLIFGKDT
+1614 
-1622 IDPKRSGN
+1622 
-1630 KVYNADAYTP
+1630 
-1640 TFPQIGYKPN
+1640 
-1650 EKSIKRLRDLY
+1650 
-1661 YKVYEKAGSDI
+1661 
-1672 AYPLYAFG
+1672 
-1680 VDDAGEAIAR
+1680 
-1690 YGGSEQAIVKSFAD
+1690 
-1704 NTDMMQAYLVDQG
+1704 
-1717 KQPIETIQ
+1717 
-1725 REVVTE
+1725 
-1731 IGEPEKER
+1731 
-1739 YDFILNKLGK
+1739 
-1749 DAFEAMGTGKS
+1749 
-1760 RATWYE
+1760 
-1766 KYGESYREALKQQLI
+1766 
-1781 DAGID
+1781 
-1786 SEAAAS
+1786 
-1792 VVADGFSRGD
+1792 
-1802 VLTDALKVRS
+1802 
-1812 YMQNG
+1812 
-1817 PRMVRT
+1817 
-1823 QPDIAA
+1823 
-1829 TQKAIK
+1829 
-1835 EAVNPSEYKAWL
+1835 
-1847 ENTFSG
+1847 
-1853 IVSKKGIRND
+1853 
-1863 KDTFTNS
+1863 
-1870 GNRRSFETLYWE
+1870 
-1882 FNLENIVKAMKS
+1882 
-1894 QDEKGA
+1894 
-1900 SGLGTK
+1900 
-1906 SIFGSSAREYESIAD
+1906 
-1921 IKADSSRLQTLN
+1921 
-1933 EEQYA
+1933 
-1938 AIKETYSNRFREIV
+1938 
-1952 DTYAGNK
+1952 
-1959 DWWDAANTLCEAVA
+1959 
-1973 LRKTRTGI
+1973 
-1981 YNYLNQWPQVYKA
+1981 
-1994 SYDIV
+1994 
-1999 DSLISLTQDI
+1999 
-2009 AKMPTEYFEAKPQR
+2009 
-2023 AVSFDEVRA
+2023 
-2032 VIMPEGKYE
+2032 
-2041 DLQTALESR
+2041 
-2050 GIPVETYNPDVEG
+2050 
-2063 ERLSKLN
+2063 
-2070 SEFTERFRFSRKDD
+2070 FSRKDD
-2084 VSVTSEDAKKLQK
+2084 VSVTPEDAKKLQK

-2247 WRDLSSMFPDT
+2247 WRDLSGMFPDT

-2288 GYDMKGYA
+2288 GYGMKEYA
-2296 SDLAMR
+2296 ADLAMR

-2336 QQREQAKAKYERL
+2336 QQREQAKAKYEKL

-2369 YSWLTKPNNS
+2369 YNWLTKPNNS

-2454 YNNISEMPLD
+2454 YNNISDMPLD

-2531 GFFISGNVKP
+2531 GFFNSGNVKP

-2563 YKAALTANAIREEYA
+2563 YKAALTANTIRGEYA
-2578 QIKDKYR
+2578 QIKDKYH
-2585 YKEWADKSGDLL
+2585 YKEWADKAGDLL

-2639 NKDVVQKNGKLIE
+2639 DKDVVQKNGKLIE

-2702 MLMYGINRFAE
+2702 MQMYGINRFAE

-2733 VSEAMTWMNKGF
+2733 VPEAMSWMNKGF

-2848 RRNAISGK
+2848 RRNAVAGK
-2856 LSVAIQQPSAIVRAT
+2856 LSVAIQQPSAIIRAT

-2883 SKNTY
+2883 GKNTY

-2901 EVGGFDAY
+2901 EVGGFDTY

-2918 ADNNKL
+2918 ADNDKL

-2934 GWAPQKMD
+2934 GWLPQKMD

-3028 MDEKGG
+3028 MNEKGG
-3034 KARLLRTAASI
+3034 KARLLRIAASI

-3052 AILKSVITAIRDDDE
+3052 AVLKSVITAIRDDDE

-3077 ALVGNLVG
+3077 AVAGNLVG
-3085 TPLKKVPY
+3085 TPLKKVPH

-3114 EVLSMLQG
+3114 EIVSLLQG

-3143 DNEKKGLDERLLRM
+3143 DNENKGRDERWLRM
-3157 AKATSQMFGIP
+3157 AKATSQAFGIP

-3194 SGNIM
+3194 SGNIL

-3292 WDFWRDYPEAHDTSI
+3292 WDFWRDYPEAHDTSV
-3307 EDGTETLAAKY
+3307 ENNTEKLAEMY
-3318 FEYAKPA
+3318 FEHAKPA
-3325 NIDKT
+3325 NIDKAV
-3330 LFYDVYKFNGSAK
+3330 FYDVYKFM
-3343 ADKDKNGNSIR
+3343 
-3354 NSKRD
+3354 SKQGT
-3359 KVADYINKQRLTK
+3359 KKEEAMAYINKQNLTK
-3372 AQKDALWLA
+3372 AQKDALYLCKYA
-3381 CGYKESTLDEAP
+3381 ESKIDEAP

>member
-1 MAKLNNT
+1 MASYN
-8 KKSGKN
+8 KKQ
-14 VADDKERLASE
+14 DFEQWLSE
-25 IAARYDPNS
+25 HDPDS
-34 ATYKYRD
+34 KKYKYRD
-41 KTPYQS
+41 KSAYS
-47 LREKN
+47 YIREQK
-52 EISTIPRTYE
+52 ETASIPRTRE
-62 SQRYSRST
+62 VER
-70 PEGSAYRQNQSPT
+70 AYAENPAGWENSKNMQAASVVPRA
-83 LTTEDYRNAANA
+83 EDYRAAA
-95 YVTNSRRQR
+95 YAYSVRGRQQK
-104 PQPPQSRNPRSS
+104 PTATSRNPRSS
-116 YYNPNWQKELTERR
+116 YYNPNWQKEINEREAQKR
-130 QAEKASV
+130 QAAQV
-137 QMGKDKLAAE
+137 AADNRAAE
-147 RKQRLQ
+147 HAARIQQRS
-153 ERDNEIAGYGKY
+153 NA
-165 FSASDF
+165 
-171 KSGVAVGQHKYEAA
+171 
-185 NKRERESTPGF
+185 
-196 WDIFNGAM
+196 
-204 GSGDAII
+204 I
-211 TSKQAEDFQRADT
+211 TSIMQRYASAPDFESGIEKGKALYSNTQGQSGEKTPSFMDIYSGALNPGSISPKTARGLVKQGERQQL
-224 IASVDAMT
+224 DAMSE
-232 DDERDIYYYLLG
+232 DEKNIYYYLLG
-244 TRGDSEAEKFR
+244 TKGDAAANEFK
-255 SLLQE
+255 SLLDDE
-260 SLNYRIGT
+260 LNRRIGT
-268 KEAGLNKK
+268 AQAEQAEIL
-276 VGTAGILPFVAGVD
+276 GTAGVLPFVAGVESSY
-290 NAFAGM
+290 AGAAQALLAALGSEK
-296 TNAISGVFDGPM
+296 T
-308 VPTSPLQYEY
+308 VPRSPYQYAY
-318 KAWREGLNPVRGA
+318 QAWRERIAQQENNKIGLRGIA
-331 INDVAYTGGNM
+331 NDLGYTVGNM
-342 LPSIAASAALGGLDV
+342 LPGMELSAAMGGLGA

-362 SALGASTLG
+362 SALGSGSIGL
-371 VSAGGNAYKEGRD
+371 SSGGNAYREGRD
-384 SGYTHK
+384 MGYSHNEAITYG
-390 QALTYGTLVGASEAG
+390 ALTGASEAG
-405 LQAVLGG
+405 LQYLLGG
-412 ISSLGLGITEE
+412 VSKLG
-423 AAGGAISR
+423 AGVTS
-431 ALGKVIKNTGV
+431 GKVANVVSKALDKVVKNKAVADTV
-442 TDAIGRYIANMG
+442 ARYVADMG

-464 LLEPVFKNVVAG
+464 VLEPVFRNIAAG
-476 EQNEFNPLDE
+476 ENNDIDLLSD
-486 EALYSGLMG
+486 EALYSAMMG

-501 FEAPNLALDIGVAR
+501 FNAPEMVSGINNARSTAVAEHLEPSNAQLKYFTAEEASDPRKSRSRMGA
-515 YAEREFN
+515 YAKEFGDV
-522 AALNSMQRES
+522 LNSTSPDPARMREMQDIISEYNTLRAMNRADAIEQ
-532 TAAQSVQEQSP
+532 AAMQAARTQEPATVQ
-543 VDIQRKAAQGVAGN
+543 RAA
-557 EVEPPAAVNRTPA
+557 EM
-570 NEDINRVAE
+570 
-579 AAAKAAQTQPPTNI
+579 AAKAAQTQPPTNI
-593 QEAAAQAAEKAAQRP
+593 QEAAAQAAEKAAQSP
-608 LERQTSNNAAAPA
+608 LERQASNNAAAPA

-642 SVGSIVDTDNGLNVR
+642 SVGSIVESDNGLYVR
-657 LSDGTTA
+657 LSDGSTA
-664 QLSDVDFDDPNINV
+664 QLPDVEFDDPNINV
-678 LYERAASFDANTA
+678 LYERAASFDVDTA

-787 DQKLTSSQRKQ
+787 DRKLTSSQRKQ

-858 VAHESIHEMEVKNK
+858 VAHESIHEMKVKNK

-908 VQYQI
+908 VQYQM
-913 DKNGLSRSEAV
+913 DKNGLGRSEAV

-939 QQGKRFADKVMKSSG
+939 QQGKRFADKVMKSGS
-954 KVRAWFEQLIKD
+954 KVKAWFEKLIKD

-1010 TKGKAANEDGKV
+1010 TRGKAKGDNVNLSLKDIGGRKTVWIENNALSAKELRNHKAVADYIAKHIGEVYTLIESGQKVYLGEDLPTEYTHSKYTTYLQKYDRSTLKAKNKASGALGEMIEIATNRRWEKTQHTHNKDARYGMYRYDSSFAFPVKNSDGSIKRIYSYDAELLIRNASDGKKYLYDIINIKENIPDTLELPKQEAQIR
-1022 SFSPRLDPNFGSSVD
+1022 SQEAPAHGDAFSN
-1037 IEKNYRAVANM
+1037 I
-1048 QPVAK
+1048 
-1053 VKGTEFAKG
+1053 
-1062 EVDLI
+1062 
-1067 TQVSNFFEEIGGEV
+1067 
-1081 ISPDLGR
+1081 ISPDG
-1088 IILDR
+1088 
-1093 NGVKDDIAH
+1093 KD
-1102 GIGRNKAA
+1102 
-1110 AFVAVPDVIKKGK
+1110 
-1123 ILDVQYN
+1123 
-1130 WKGRGYDTVIVA
+1130 
-1142 APVVFS
+1142 
-1148 GQNAVEGVILRKK
+1148 
-1161 SINDD
+1161 
-1166 FYLHEIKIEGVSTFK
+1166 
-1181 TGANKIGAPSADTP
+1181 
-1195 SVISILQ
+1195 
-1202 KVFDYKEKSD
+1202 
-1212 GNVKLSAKDS
+1212 VKLSAKDIN
-1222 GADIREVNPMEIT
+1222 ADIREVNPMEIT

-1257 YNGRRVVLVENGND
+1257 YNGRNVVLVENGND

-1320 ELYEDGIIPKEARD
+1320 ELYEDGIIPKEVRD

-1352 KQVRFSMKNAV
+1352 KQVRFSEKDTEQKAV
-1363 EESQQFKRWFGDW
+1363 STFGTTYSW
-1376 QNNPAKASK
+1376 
-1385 VVNADGTPKV
+1385 
-1395 MYRGG
+1395 
-1400 NETFNIFDRKKS
+1400 NETGYLTPSGKQLDFSGKRDGAQAGYRS
-1412 KYSNLYGRGFY
+1412 MDHRDVSELY
-1423 FTDSESHARQY
+1423 
-1434 GDARA
+1434 DAEG
-1439 YYLDVKHP
+1439 V
-1447 VPMQER
+1447 
-1453 TITKKQMRN
+1453 
-1462 FLEAVAENEDYGL
+1462 G
-1475 ENYGS
+1475 
-1480 GATVDSVLK
+1480 
-1489 DVYGKNDFA
+1489 
-1498 MLNDVNQTAIG
+1498 
-1509 DMVAAVELFN
+1509 
-1519 EVNGT
+1519 GT
-1524 DFDGLI
+1524 DAMIKFMNEGNIRISPEMGGINLQSMPTKAQFDKLQSFVRKNGGEVTIDFDDANGNTLHSI
-1530 LDTETV
+1530 EYPQGTGPVRINNDIKRYYNEGKVPEISET
-1536 VFNSNQIKSATDN
+1536 Q
-1549 IGTFDPNNPDI
+1549 
-1560 RFSMKDTVEETRD
+1560 RFS
-1573 LIAVHNLKGAEL
+1573 
-1585 EADIE
+1585 
-1590 LGGFPMP
+1590 
-1597 SIAITKP
+1597 
-1604 ELGHSEFGDI
+1604 
-1614 SLIFGKDT
+1614 
-1622 IDPKRSGN
+1622 
-1630 KVYNADAYTP
+1630 
-1640 TFPQIGYKPN
+1640 
-1650 EKSIKRLRDLY
+1650 
-1661 YKVYEKAGSDI
+1661 
-1672 AYPLYAFG
+1672 
-1680 VDDAGEAIAR
+1680 
-1690 YGGSEQAIVKSFAD
+1690 
-1704 NTDMMQAYLVDQG
+1704 
-1717 KQPIETIQ
+1717 
-1725 REVVTE
+1725 
-1731 IGEPEKER
+1731 
-1739 YDFILNKLGK
+1739 
-1749 DAFEAMGTGKS
+1749 
-1760 RATWYE
+1760 
-1766 KYGESYREALKQQLI
+1766 
-1781 DAGID
+1781 
-1786 SEAAAS
+1786 
-1792 VVADGFSRGD
+1792 
-1802 VLTDALKVRS
+1802 
-1812 YMQNG
+1812 
-1817 PRMVRT
+1817 
-1823 QPDIAA
+1823 
-1829 TQKAIK
+1829 
-1835 EAVNPSEYKAWL
+1835 
-1847 ENTFSG
+1847 
-1853 IVSKKGIRND
+1853 
-1863 KDTFTNS
+1863 
-1870 GNRRSFETLYWE
+1870 
-1882 FNLENIVKAMKS
+1882 
-1894 QDEKGA
+1894 
-1900 SGLGTK
+1900 
-1906 SIFGSSAREYESIAD
+1906 
-1921 IKADSSRLQTLN
+1921 
-1933 EEQYA
+1933 
-1938 AIKETYSNRFREIV
+1938 
-1952 DTYAGNK
+1952 
-1959 DWWDAANTLCEAVA
+1959 
-1973 LRKTRTGI
+1973 
-1981 YNYLNQWPQVYKA
+1981 
-1994 SYDIV
+1994 
-1999 DSLISLTQDI
+1999 
-2009 AKMPTEYFEAKPQR
+2009 
-2023 AVSFDEVRA
+2023 
-2032 VIMPEGKYE
+2032 
-2041 DLQTALESR
+2041 
-2050 GIPVETYNPDVEG
+2050 
-2063 ERLSKLN
+2063 
-2070 SEFTERFRFSRKDD
+2070 FSRKDD
-2084 VSVTSEDAKKLQK
+2084 VSVTPEDAKKLQK

-2239 EGISLEQA
+2239 DGISLEQA
-2247 WRDLSSMFPDT
+2247 WRDLSGMFPDT

-2288 GYDMKGYA
+2288 GYGMKEYA
-2296 SDLAMR
+2296 ADLAMR
-2302 LYGEYMAMPERK
+2302 LYGEYMALPERK

-2336 QQREQAKAKYERL
+2336 QQREQAKAKYEKL

-2369 YSWLTKPNNS
+2369 YNWLTKPNNS

-2454 YNNISEMPLD
+2454 YNNISDMPLD

-2531 GFFISGNVKP
+2531 GFFITGNVKP

-2578 QIKDKYR
+2578 QIKDKYH
-2585 YKEWADKSGDLL
+2585 YKEWADKKGDLL
-2597 TIQTKGGSNVSIT
+2597 TIQTNGGSNVSIT

-2639 NKDVVQKNGKLIE
+2639 DKDVVQKNGKLIE

-2702 MLMYGINRFAE
+2702 MQMYGINRFSE
-2713 SYYIPI
+2713 GYYIPI
-2719 MSAQQFIETAFNGR
+2719 MSAQQFIDTAFNGR
-2733 VSEAMTWMNKGF
+2733 VSDAMSWMNKGF

-2793 QRGEDGGAN
+2793 QRSEDGGAN

-2834 DPRDSMASKMISAF
+2834 DPRDSMVSKMISVF
-2848 RRNAISGK
+2848 RRNAVAGK

-2876 KYFFGHV
+2876 KYFFSHV
-2883 SKNTY
+2883 GKNTY

-2918 ADNNKL
+2918 ADNDKL
-2924 NFRNVRDAVA
+2924 NFRNVRDALA
-2934 GWAPQKMD
+2934 GWLPQKMD

-2995 EYMRSKS
+2995 ENMRLNS
-3002 AGAKLFTSFK
+3002 AGTKLFTSFK

-3028 MDEKGG
+3028 MNEKGG

-3052 AILKSVITAIRDDDE
+3052 AVLKSVITAIRDDDE

-3077 ALVGNLVG
+3077 ALAGNLVG
-3085 TPLKKVPY
+3085 APLKNFPY

-3114 EVLSMLQG
+3114 EVVSLLQG

-3143 DNEKKGLDERLLRM
+3143 DNENKGRDERWLRM

-3194 SGNIM
+3194 SGNIL

-3292 WDFWRDYPEAHDTSI
+3292 WDFWRDYPEAHDTSV
-3307 EDGTETLAAKY
+3307 ENNTEKLAEMY
-3318 FEYAKPA
+3318 FEHAKPA
-3325 NIDKT
+3325 NIDKAV
-3330 LFYDVYKFNGSAK
+3330 FYDVYKFM
-3343 ADKDKNGNSIR
+3343 
-3354 NSKRD
+3354 SKQGT
-3359 KVADYINKQRLTK
+3359 KKEEAMAYINKQNLTK
-3372 AQKDALWLA
+3372 AQKDALYLCKYA
-3381 CGYKESTLDEAP
+3381 ESKIDEAP